1 MISAVRANSPLL
13 ALPGIL
19 GSIFSLAIGL
29 LALLTSLASFG
40 RQAEYGYT
48 ISPGAGG
55 ILFIHL
61 ALAGAAGMAIYLG
74 GRKGAR
80 WLQILLAVTCLF
92 SLLLFAHFREWAGCL
107 FLIIIAAAVYYS
119 CRRAR
124 SSPLLL
130 FSGLIGF
137 MVAQLAITT
146 LPYGWK
152 AWAIPGVLFV
162 LAGLISLLESHLF
175 LLPGMGRGARLAS
188 RLFYAFFLS
197 LIAFAA
203 IALLMQV
210 PHDAGG
216 RISTAAAYGDSP
228 LSIPSESLAGAASD
242 PDDCGCNRSNRS
254 MAVSANASSD
264 PGCCTDLQEDIITP
278 EDVRTFPQGESILF
292 QARSC
297 QKEPCQYLWW
307 SDRDG
312 ILAGNQSFSS
322 GEMTTG
328 WHAVTLAVTDGSGR
342 TSRDSIELGIAPPSA
357 CGDVIPRPRYY
368 PPDTPC
374 RDIWPNGTESCQ
386 EIEVCHPGLDYI
398 VLDAVRCCNG
408 SDSTSPACAWARDH
422 AQGDNKKCRGLYI
435 IRAFGPDAVYM
446 QGYALFKACCSG
458 YPECTRTSWPS
469 LAGTCSFREGFNQNV
484 TNLSCR
490 PEDWGVDAWRSD
502 TNMSE
507 NSAVLGLFPAHAT
520 VNILQTGVCVD
531 YAAALATALR
541 KAGYSSSEVMVAA
554 SLGYDLPLLGDH
566 PGHAYNLVKLP
577 GEDGYHIVDTTGNGE
592 GINPEGLPH
601 YFWFVGNF
609 MNQPVR
615 IRVFDWW
622 IGYCSKISPRGL
634 NDLGSIKAPAKTEI
648 CGCPG

>member
-1 MISAVRANSPLL
+1 MQSTSQVSSPLL
-13 ALPGIL
+13 AIPGVL
-19 GSIFSLAIGL
+19 ASIFSLAIGL
-29 LALLTSLASFG
+29 VALLTSLASFG
-40 RQAEYGYT
+40 RQAEYGYL

-61 ALAGAAGMAIYLG
+61 AIAGMVGMAIYLEQE
-74 GRKGAR
+74 KGAR
-80 WLQILLAVTCLF
+80 CLQISIALVGLP
-92 SLLLFAHFREWAGCL
+92 SLIIFAYFREWLGGI
-107 FLIIIAAAVYYS
+107 FLIAIAAAVYYS
-119 CRRAR
+119 SQRM
-124 SSPLLL
+124 SSAPLLL
-130 FSGLIGF
+130 FSGLVGF
-137 MVAQLAITT
+137 LVAQLAITT

-162 LAGLISLLESHLF
+162 LAGLIVLLNGYLA
-175 LLPGMGRGARLAS
+175 LLPTGRGRGARFGS
-188 RLFYAFFLS
+188 RLLYALFFS
-197 LIAFAA
+197 LVAFGA

-216 RISTAAAYGDSP
+216 RISNA
-228 LSIPSESLAGAASD
+228 
-242 PDDCGCNRSNRS
+242 CGCNGSNLS
-254 MAVSANASSD
+254 ASGTAVSLD
-264 PGCCTDLQEDIITP
+264 PGSSQDLREEIIAP
-278 EDVRTFPQGESILF
+278 EDVRTFPQEESILF
-292 QARSC
+292 QAKAC
-297 QKEPCQYLWW
+297 ENEPCQYLWW

-312 ILAGNQSFSS
+312 ILDSNQSFSRR
-322 GEMTTG
+322 GMTAG
-328 WHAVTLAVTDGSGR
+328 WHSVTLTVTDGSGR
-342 TSRDSIELGIAPPSA
+342 TIRDSIELGVAPPSA
-357 CGDVIPRPRYY
+357 CSDVSPLPRYY
-368 PPDTPC
+368 PVDTPC

-386 EIEVCHPGLDYI
+386 EIEVCHPDLDYI

-408 SDSTSPACAWARDH
+408 TASSPACAWARAH
-422 AQGDNKKCRGLYI
+422 ADGDNKRCRGLYI

-469 LAGTCSFREGFNQNV
+469 LAGTVSFREGFNQNV
-484 TNLSCR
+484 ANLSCR
-490 PEDWGVDAWRSD
+490 QEEWGVSAWRSD

-541 KAGYSSSEVMVAA
+541 KAGYNKSEAMVAA

-577 GEDGYHIVDTTGNGE
+577 GEEGYHIVDTTGNGE

-622 IGYCSKISPRGL
+622 VGYCSKISPYGF
-634 NDLGSIKAPAKTEI
+634 NDLGNMKTPPSSEI

>member
-1 MISAVRANSPLL
+1 MQSTSQVSSPLL
-13 ALPGIL
+13 AIPGVL
-19 GSIFSLAIGL
+19 ASIFSLAIGL
-29 LALLTSLASFG
+29 VALLTSLASFG
-40 RQAEYGYT
+40 RQAEYGYL

-61 ALAGAAGMAIYLG
+61 AIAGMVGMAIYLDQV
-74 GRKGAR
+74 KGAR
-80 WLQILLAVTCLF
+80 WLQISIALVGLP
-92 SLLLFAHFREWAGCL
+92 SLILFAYFREWLGGI
-107 FLIIIAAAVYYS
+107 FLIAIAAAVYYS
-119 CRRAR
+119 SQRM
-124 SSPLLL
+124 SSAPLLL
-130 FSGLIGF
+130 FSGLVGF
-137 MVAQLAITT
+137 LVAQLAITT

-162 LAGLISLLESHLF
+162 LAGLIVLLNGYLA
-175 LLPGMGRGARLAS
+175 LLPTGRGRGARFGS
-188 RLFYAFFLS
+188 RLLYALFFS
-197 LIAFAA
+197 LVAFGA

-216 RISTAAAYGDSP
+216 RISNA
-228 LSIPSESLAGAASD
+228 
-242 PDDCGCNRSNRS
+242 CGCNGSNLS
-254 MAVSANASSD
+254 ASGTAVSLD
-264 PGCCTDLQEDIITP
+264 PGSSQDLREEIIAP
-278 EDVRTFPQGESILF
+278 EDVRTFPQEESILF
-292 QARSC
+292 QAKAC
-297 QKEPCQYLWW
+297 ENEPCQYLWW

-312 ILAGNQSFSS
+312 ILDSNQSFSRR
-322 GEMTTG
+322 GMTAG
-328 WHAVTLAVTDGSGR
+328 WHSVTLTVTDGTGR
-342 TSRDSIELGIAPPSA
+342 TIRDSIELGVAPPSA
-357 CGDVIPRPRYY
+357 CSDVSPLPRYY
-368 PPDTPC
+368 PVDTPC

-386 EIEVCHPGLDYI
+386 EIEVCHPDLDYI

-408 SDSTSPACAWARDH
+408 TASSPACAWARAH
-422 AQGDNKKCRGLYI
+422 ADGDNKRCRGLYI

-469 LAGTCSFREGFNQNV
+469 LAGTVSFREGFNQNV
-484 TNLSCR
+484 ANLSCR
-490 PEDWGVDAWRSD
+490 QEEWGVSAWRSD

-531 YAAALATALR
+531 YAAALTTALR
-541 KAGYSSSEVMVAA
+541 KAGYNKSEAMVAA

-577 GEDGYHIVDTTGNGE
+577 GEEGYHIVDTTGNGE

-622 IGYCSKISPRGL
+622 VGYCSKISPYGF
-634 NDLGSIKAPAKTEI
+634 NDLGSVKAPASAEI

>member
-1 MISAVRANSPLL
+1 MHSTSQVRSPLL
-13 ALPGIL
+13 AIPGVL
-19 GSIFSLAIGL
+19 ASIFSLAIGL
-29 LALLTSLASFG
+29 VALLTSLASFG
-40 RQAEYGYT
+40 RQAEYGSL
-48 ISPGAGG
+48 ISAGAGG

-61 ALAGAAGMAIYLG
+61 AIAGMVGMAIYLEQE
-74 GRKGAR
+74 KGAR
-80 WLQILLAVTCLF
+80 CLQISIALVGLP
-92 SLLLFAHFREWAGCL
+92 SLIIFAYFREWLGGI
-107 FLIIIAAAVYYS
+107 FLIAIAAAVYYS
-119 CRRAR
+119 SQRM
-124 SSPLLL
+124 SSAPLLL
-130 FSGLIGF
+130 FSGLVGF
-137 MVAQLAITT
+137 LVAQLAITT

-162 LAGLISLLESHLF
+162 LAGLIVLLNGYLA
-175 LLPGMGRGARLAS
+175 LLPTGRGRGARFGS
-188 RLFYAFFLS
+188 RLLYALFFS
-197 LIAFAA
+197 LVAFGA

-216 RISTAAAYGDSP
+216 RISNA
-228 LSIPSESLAGAASD
+228 
-242 PDDCGCNRSNRS
+242 CGCNGSNLS
-254 MAVSANASSD
+254 ASGTAVSLD
-264 PGCCTDLQEDIITP
+264 PGSSQDLREEIIAP
-278 EDVRTFPQGESILF
+278 EDVRTFPQEESILF
-292 QARSC
+292 QAKAC
-297 QKEPCQYLWW
+297 ENEPCQYLWW

-312 ILAGNQSFSS
+312 ILDSNQSFSRR
-322 GEMTTG
+322 GMTAG
-328 WHAVTLAVTDGSGR
+328 WHSVTLTVTDGTGR
-342 TSRDSIELGIAPPSA
+342 TIRDSIELGVAPPSA
-357 CGDVIPRPRYY
+357 CSDVSPLPRYY
-368 PPDTPC
+368 PVDTPC

-386 EIEVCHPGLDYI
+386 EIEVCHPDLDYI

-408 SDSTSPACAWARDH
+408 TASSPACAWARAH
-422 AQGDNKKCRGLYI
+422 ADGDNKRCRGLYI

-469 LAGTCSFREGFNQNV
+469 LAGTVSFREGFNQNV
-484 TNLSCR
+484 ANLSCR
-490 PEDWGVDAWRSD
+490 QEEWGVSAWRSD

-531 YAAALATALR
+531 YAAALTTALR
-541 KAGYSSSEVMVAA
+541 KAGYNKSEAMVAA

-577 GEDGYHIVDTTGNGE
+577 GEEGYHIVDTTGNGE

-622 IGYCSKISPRGL
+622 VGYCSKISPYGF
-634 NDLGSIKAPAKTEI
+634 NDLGNMKTPPSSEI

>member
-1 MISAVRANSPLL
+1 MQSTSQVSSPLL
-13 ALPGIL
+13 AIPGVL
-19 GSIFSLAIGL
+19 ASIFSLAIGL
-29 LALLTSLASFG
+29 VALLTSLASFG
-40 RQAEYGYT
+40 RQAEYGYL

-61 ALAGAAGMAIYLG
+61 AIAGMVGMAIYLEQE
-74 GRKGAR
+74 KGAR
-80 WLQILLAVTCLF
+80 CLQISIALVGLP
-92 SLLLFAHFREWAGCL
+92 SLIIFAYFREWLGGI
-107 FLIIIAAAVYYS
+107 FLIAIAAAVYYS
-119 CRRAR
+119 SQRM
-124 SSPLLL
+124 SSAPLLL
-130 FSGLIGF
+130 FSGLVGF
-137 MVAQLAITT
+137 LVAQLAITT

-162 LAGLISLLESHLF
+162 LAGLIVLLNGYLA
-175 LLPGMGRGARLAS
+175 LLPTGRGRGARFGS
-188 RLFYAFFLS
+188 RLLYALFFS
-197 LIAFAA
+197 LVAFGA

-216 RISTAAAYGDSP
+216 RISNA
-228 LSIPSESLAGAASD
+228 
-242 PDDCGCNRSNRS
+242 CGCNGSNLS
-254 MAVSANASSD
+254 ASGTAVSLD
-264 PGCCTDLQEDIITP
+264 PGSSQDLREEIIAP
-278 EDVRTFPQGESILF
+278 EDVRTFPQEESILF
-292 QARSC
+292 QAKAC
-297 QKEPCQYLWW
+297 ENEPCQYLWW

-312 ILAGNQSFSS
+312 ILDSNQSFSRR
-322 GEMTTG
+322 GMTAG
-328 WHAVTLAVTDGSGR
+328 WHSVTLTVTDGTGR
-342 TSRDSIELGIAPPSA
+342 TIRDSIELGVAPPSA
-357 CGDVIPRPRYY
+357 CSDVSPLPRYY
-368 PPDTPC
+368 PVDTPC

-386 EIEVCHPGLDYI
+386 EIEVCHPDLDYI

-408 SDSTSPACAWARDH
+408 TASSPACAWARAH
-422 AQGDNKKCRGLYI
+422 ADGDNKRCRGLYI

-469 LAGTCSFREGFNQNV
+469 LAGTVSFREGFNQNV
-484 TNLSCR
+484 ANLSCR
-490 PEDWGVDAWRSD
+490 QEEWGVSAWRSD

-531 YAAALATALR
+531 YAAALTTALR
-541 KAGYSSSEVMVAA
+541 KAGYNKSEAMVAA

-577 GEDGYHIVDTTGNGE
+577 GEEGYHIVDTTGNGE

-622 IGYCSKISPRGL
+622 VGYCSKISPYGF
-634 NDLGSIKAPAKTEI
+634 NDLGSVKAPASAEI

>member
-1 MISAVRANSPLL
+1 MQSTSQVSSPLL
-13 ALPGIL
+13 AIPGVL
-19 GSIFSLAIGL
+19 ASIFSLAIGL
-29 LALLTSLASFG
+29 VALLTSLASFG
-40 RQAEYGYT
+40 RQAEYGYL

-61 ALAGAAGMAIYLG
+61 AIAGMVGMAIYLEQE
-74 GRKGAR
+74 KGAR
-80 WLQILLAVTCLF
+80 CLQISIALVGLP
-92 SLLLFAHFREWAGCL
+92 SLIIFAYFREWLGGI
-107 FLIIIAAAVYYS
+107 FLIAIAAAVYYS
-119 CRRAR
+119 SQRM
-124 SSPLLL
+124 SSAPLLL
-130 FSGLIGF
+130 FSGLVGF
-137 MVAQLAITT
+137 LVAQLAITT

-162 LAGLISLLESHLF
+162 LAGLIVLLNGYLA
-175 LLPGMGRGARLAS
+175 LLPTGRGRGARFGS
-188 RLFYAFFLS
+188 RLLYALFFS
-197 LIAFAA
+197 LVAFGA

-216 RISTAAAYGDSP
+216 RISNA
-228 LSIPSESLAGAASD
+228 
-242 PDDCGCNRSNRS
+242 CGCNGSNLS
-254 MAVSANASSD
+254 ASGTAVSLD
-264 PGCCTDLQEDIITP
+264 PGSSQDLREEIIAP
-278 EDVRTFPQGESILF
+278 EDVRTFPQEESILF
-292 QARSC
+292 QAKAC
-297 QKEPCQYLWW
+297 ENEPCQYLWW

-312 ILAGNQSFSS
+312 ILDSNQSFSRR
-322 GEMTTG
+322 GMTAG
-328 WHAVTLAVTDGSGR
+328 WHSVTLTVTDGTGR
-342 TSRDSIELGIAPPSA
+342 TIRDSIELGVAPPSA
-357 CGDVIPRPRYY
+357 CSDVSPLPRYY
-368 PPDTPC
+368 PVDTPC

-386 EIEVCHPGLDYI
+386 EIEVCHPDLDYI

-408 SDSTSPACAWARDH
+408 TASSPACAWARAH
-422 AQGDNKKCRGLYI
+422 ADGDNKRCRGLYI

-469 LAGTCSFREGFNQNV
+469 LAGTVSFREGFNQNV
-484 TNLSCR
+484 ANLSCR
-490 PEDWGVDAWRSD
+490 QEEWGVSAWRSD

-541 KAGYSSSEVMVAA
+541 KAGYNKSEAMVAA

-577 GEDGYHIVDTTGNGE
+577 GEEGYHIVDTTGNGE

-622 IGYCSKISPRGL
+622 VGYCSKISPYGF
-634 NDLGSIKAPAKTEI
+634 NDLGSVKAPASAEI

>member
-1 MISAVRANSPLL
+1 MQSTSQVSSPLL
-13 ALPGIL
+13 AIPGVL
-19 GSIFSLAIGL
+19 ASIFSLAIGL
-29 LALLTSLASFG
+29 VALLTSLASFG
-40 RQAEYGYT
+40 RQAEYGYL

-61 ALAGAAGMAIYLG
+61 AIAGMVGMAIYLEQE
-74 GRKGAR
+74 KGAR
-80 WLQILLAVTCLF
+80 WLQISIALVGLP
-92 SLLLFAHFREWAGCL
+92 SLIIFAYFREWLGGI
-107 FLIIIAAAVYYS
+107 FLIAIAAAVYYS
-119 CRRAR
+119 SQRM
-124 SSPLLL
+124 SSAPLLL
-130 FSGLIGF
+130 FSGLVGF
-137 MVAQLAITT
+137 LVAQLAITT

-162 LAGLISLLESHLF
+162 LAGLIVLLNGYLA
-175 LLPGMGRGARLAS
+175 LLPTGRGRGARFGS
-188 RLFYAFFLS
+188 RLLYALFFS
-197 LIAFAA
+197 LVAFGA

-216 RISTAAAYGDSP
+216 RISNA
-228 LSIPSESLAGAASD
+228 
-242 PDDCGCNRSNRS
+242 CGCNGSNLS
-254 MAVSANASSD
+254 ASGTAVSLD
-264 PGCCTDLQEDIITP
+264 PGSSQDLREEIIAP

-292 QARSC
+292 QAKAC
-297 QKEPCQYLWW
+297 ENEPCQYLWW

-312 ILAGNQSFSS
+312 ILDSNQSFSRR
-322 GEMTTG
+322 GMTAG
-328 WHAVTLAVTDGSGR
+328 WHSVTLTVTDGTGR
-342 TSRDSIELGIAPPSA
+342 TIRDSIELGVAPPSA
-357 CGDVIPRPRYY
+357 CSDVSPLPRYY
-368 PPDTPC
+368 PVDTPC

-386 EIEVCHPGLDYI
+386 EIEVCHPDLDYI

-408 SDSTSPACAWARDH
+408 TASSPACAWARAH
-422 AQGDNKKCRGLYI
+422 ADGDNKRCRGLYI

-469 LAGTCSFREGFNQNV
+469 LAGTVSFREGFNQNV
-484 TNLSCR
+484 ANLSCR
-490 PEDWGVDAWRSD
+490 QEEWGVSAWRSD

-531 YAAALATALR
+531 YAAALTTALR
-541 KAGYSSSEVMVAA
+541 KAGYNKSEAMVAA

-577 GEDGYHIVDTTGNGE
+577 GEEGYHIVDTTGNGE

-622 IGYCSKISPRGL
+622 VGYCSKISPYGF
-634 NDLGSIKAPAKTEI
+634 NDLGSVKAPASAEI

>member
-1 MISAVRANSPLL
+1 MHSTSQVSSPLL
-13 ALPGIL
+13 AIPGVL
-19 GSIFSLAIGL
+19 ASIFSLAIGL
-29 LALLTSLASFG
+29 VALLTSLASFG
-40 RQAEYGYT
+40 RQAEYGYL

-61 ALAGAAGMAIYLG
+61 AIAGMVGMAIYLEQE
-74 GRKGAR
+74 KGAR
-80 WLQILLAVTCLF
+80 CLQISIALVGLP
-92 SLLLFAHFREWAGCL
+92 SLIIFAYFREWLGGI
-107 FLIIIAAAVYYS
+107 FLIAIAAAVYHS
-119 CRRAR
+119 SRRM
-124 SSPLLL
+124 SSAPLLL
-130 FSGLIGF
+130 FSGLVGF
-137 MVAQLAITT
+137 LVAQLAITT

-162 LAGLISLLESHLF
+162 LAGLIVLLNGYLA
-175 LLPGMGRGARLAS
+175 LLPTGRGRGARFGS
-188 RLFYAFFLS
+188 RLLYALFFS
-197 LIAFAA
+197 LVAFGA

-216 RISTAAAYGDSP
+216 RISNA
-228 LSIPSESLAGAASD
+228 
-242 PDDCGCNRSNRS
+242 CGCNGSNLS
-254 MAVSANASSD
+254 ASGTAVSLD
-264 PGCCTDLQEDIITP
+264 PGSSQDLREEIIAP

-292 QARSC
+292 QAKAC
-297 QKEPCQYLWW
+297 ENEPCQYLWW

-312 ILAGNQSFSS
+312 ILDSNQSFSRR
-322 GEMTTG
+322 GMTAG
-328 WHAVTLAVTDGSGR
+328 WHSVTLTVTDGSGCA
-342 TSRDSIELGIAPPSA
+342 SRDSIELGVAPPSA
-357 CGDVIPRPRYY
+357 CSDVSPLPRYY
-368 PPDTPC
+368 PVDTPC

-386 EIEVCHPGLDYI
+386 EIEVCHPDLDYI

-408 SDSTSPACAWARDH
+408 TASSPACAWARAH
-422 AQGDNKKCRGLYI
+422 ADGDNKRCRGLYI

-469 LAGTCSFREGFNQNV
+469 LAGTVSFREGFNQNV
-484 TNLSCR
+484 ANLSCR
-490 PEDWGVDAWRSD
+490 QEEWGVSAWRSD

-531 YAAALATALR
+531 YAAALTTALR
-541 KAGYSSSEVMVAA
+541 KAGYNKSEAMVAA

-577 GEDGYHIVDTTGNGE
+577 GEEGYHIVDTTGNGE

-622 IGYCSKISPRGL
+622 VGYCSKISPYGF
-634 NDLGSIKAPAKTEI
+634 NDLGSVKAPASAEI

>member
-1 MISAVRANSPLL
+1 MHSTSQVRSPLL
-13 ALPGIL
+13 AIPGVL
-19 GSIFSLAIGL
+19 ASIFSLAIGL
-29 LALLTSLASFG
+29 VALLTSLASFG
-40 RQAEYGYT
+40 RQAEYGYL

-61 ALAGAAGMAIYLG
+61 AIAGMVGMAIYLDQK
-74 GRKGAR
+74 KGAR
-80 WLQILLAVTCLF
+80 WLQISIALVGLP
-92 SLLLFAHFREWAGCL
+92 SLILFAYFREWLGGI
-107 FLIIIAAAVYYS
+107 FLIAIAAAVYHS
-119 CRRAR
+119 SRRM
-124 SSPLLL
+124 SSAPLFL
-130 FSGLIGF
+130 FSGLVGF
-137 MVAQLAITT
+137 LVAQLAITT

-162 LAGLISLLESHLF
+162 LAGLIVLLNGYLAF
-175 LLPGMGRGARLAS
+175 LPTGRGRGARFGS
-188 RLFYAFFLS
+188 RLLYALFFS
-197 LIAFAA
+197 LVAFGA

-216 RISTAAAYGDSP
+216 RISNEY
-228 LSIPSESLAGAASD
+228 
-242 PDDCGCNRSNRS
+242 GCNCSNRS
-254 MAVSANASSD
+254 ASGTTAPLD
-264 PGCCTDLQEDIITP
+264 PGSSGDLREEIIAP
-278 EDVRTFPQGESILF
+278 EDVRTFPQEESILF
-292 QARSC
+292 QAKAC
-297 QKEPCQYLWW
+297 ENEPCQYLWW

-312 ILAGNQSFSS
+312 ILDSNQSFSRR
-322 GEMTTG
+322 GMTAG
-328 WHAVTLAVTDGSGR
+328 WHSVTLTVTDGTGR
-342 TSRDSIELGIAPPSA
+342 TIRDSIELGVAPPSA
-357 CGDVIPRPRYY
+357 CSDVSPLPRYY
-368 PPDTPC
+368 PVDTPC
-374 RDIWPNGTESCQ
+374 QGTWPNDTESCQ
-386 EIEVCHPGLDYI
+386 QIEVCHPGLDYI

-408 SDSTSPACAWARDH
+408 TASSPACAWARAH
-422 AQGDNKKCRGLYI
+422 ADGDNKRCRGLYI

-469 LAGTCSFREGFNQNV
+469 LAGTVSFREGFNQNV
-484 TNLSCR
+484 ANLSCR
-490 PEDWGVDAWRSD
+490 QEEWGVSAWRSD

-531 YAAALATALR
+531 YAAALTTALR
-541 KAGYSSSEVMVAA
+541 KAGYNKSEAMVAA

-577 GEDGYHIVDTTGNGE
+577 GEEGYHIVDTTGNGE

-622 IGYCSKISPRGL
+622 VGYCSKISPYGF
-634 NDLGSIKAPAKTEI
+634 NDLGNMKTPPSSEI

>member
-1 MISAVRANSPLL
+1 MQSTSQVSSPLL
-13 ALPGIL
+13 AIPGVL
-19 GSIFSLAIGL
+19 ASIFSLAIGL
-29 LALLTSLASFG
+29 VALLTSLASFG
-40 RQAEYGYT
+40 RQAEYGYL
-48 ISPGAGG
+48 ISAGAGG

-61 ALAGAAGMAIYLG
+61 AIAGMVGMAIYLEQE
-74 GRKGAR
+74 KGAR
-80 WLQILLAVTCLF
+80 WLQISIALVGLP
-92 SLLLFAHFREWAGCL
+92 SLIIFAYFREWLGGI
-107 FLIIIAAAVYYS
+107 FLIAIAAAVYYS
-119 CRRAR
+119 SQRM
-124 SSPLLL
+124 SSAPLLL
-130 FSGLIGF
+130 FSGLVGF
-137 MVAQLAITT
+137 LVAQLAITT

-162 LAGLISLLESHLF
+162 LAGLIVLLNGYLA
-175 LLPGMGRGARLAS
+175 LLPTGRGRGARFGS
-188 RLFYAFFLS
+188 RLLYALFFS
-197 LIAFAA
+197 LVAFGA

-216 RISTAAAYGDSP
+216 RISNA
-228 LSIPSESLAGAASD
+228 
-242 PDDCGCNRSNRS
+242 CGCNGSNLS
-254 MAVSANASSD
+254 ASGTAVSLD
-264 PGCCTDLQEDIITP
+264 PGSSQDLREEIIAP

-292 QARSC
+292 QAKAC
-297 QKEPCQYLWW
+297 ENEPCQYLWW

-312 ILAGNQSFSS
+312 ILASNQSFSRR
-322 GEMTTG
+322 GMTAG
-328 WHAVTLAVTDGSGR
+328 WHSVTLTVTDGTGR
-342 TSRDSIELGIAPPSA
+342 TIRDSIELGVAPPSA
-357 CGDVIPRPRYY
+357 CSDVSPLPRYY
-368 PPDTPC
+368 PVDTPC

-386 EIEVCHPGLDYI
+386 EIEVCHPDLDYI

-408 SDSTSPACAWARDH
+408 TASSPACAWARAH
-422 AQGDNKKCRGLYI
+422 ADGDNKRCRGLYI

-469 LAGTCSFREGFNQNV
+469 LAGTVSFREGFNQNV
-484 TNLSCR
+484 ANLSCR
-490 PEDWGVDAWRSD
+490 QEEWGVSAWRSD

-531 YAAALATALR
+531 YAAALTTALR
-541 KAGYSSSEVMVAA
+541 KAGYNKSEAMVAA

-577 GEDGYHIVDTTGNGE
+577 GEEGYHIVDTTGNGE

-622 IGYCSKISPRGL
+622 VGYCSKISPYGF
-634 NDLGSIKAPAKTEI
+634 NDLGSVKAPASAEI

>member
-1 MISAVRANSPLL
+1 MQSTSRVSSPLL
-13 ALPGIL
+13 AIPGVL
-19 GSIFSLAIGL
+19 ASIFSLAIGL
-29 LALLTSLASFG
+29 VALLTSLASFG
-40 RQAEYGYT
+40 RQAEYGYL

-61 ALAGAAGMAIYLG
+61 AIAGMVGMAIYLEQE
-74 GRKGAR
+74 KGAR
-80 WLQILLAVTCLF
+80 WLQISIALVGLP
-92 SLLLFAHFREWAGCL
+92 SLIIFAYFREWLGGI
-107 FLIIIAAAVYYS
+107 FLIAIAAAVYHS
-119 CRRAR
+119 SRRM
-124 SSPLLL
+124 SSAPLFL
-130 FSGLIGF
+130 FSGLVGF
-137 MVAQLAITT
+137 LVAQLAITT

-162 LAGLISLLESHLF
+162 LAGLIVLLNGYLA
-175 LLPGMGRGARLAS
+175 LLPTGRGRGARFGS
-188 RLFYAFFLS
+188 RLLYALFFS
-197 LIAFAA
+197 LVAFGA

-216 RISTAAAYGDSP
+216 RISNA
-228 LSIPSESLAGAASD
+228 
-242 PDDCGCNRSNRS
+242 CGCNGSNLS
-254 MAVSANASSD
+254 ASGTAVSLD
-264 PGCCTDLQEDIITP
+264 PGSSQDLREEIIAP

-292 QARSC
+292 QAKAC
-297 QKEPCQYLWW
+297 ENEPCQYLWW

-312 ILAGNQSFSS
+312 ILDSNQSFSRR
-322 GEMTTG
+322 GMTAG
-328 WHAVTLAVTDGSGR
+328 WHSVTLTVTDGSGCA
-342 TSRDSIELGIAPPSA
+342 SRDSIELGVAPPSA
-357 CGDVIPRPRYY
+357 CSDVSPLPRYY
-368 PPDTPC
+368 PVDTPC

-386 EIEVCHPGLDYI
+386 EIEVCHPDLDYI

-408 SDSTSPACAWARDH
+408 TASSPACAWARAH
-422 AQGDNKKCRGLYI
+422 ADGDNKRCRGLYI

-469 LAGTCSFREGFNQNV
+469 LAGTVSFREGFNQNV
-484 TNLSCR
+484 ANLSCR
-490 PEDWGVDAWRSD
+490 QEEWGVSAWRSD

-531 YAAALATALR
+531 YAAALTTALR
-541 KAGYSSSEVMVAA
+541 KAGYNKSEAMVAA

-577 GEDGYHIVDTTGNGE
+577 GEEGYHIVDTTGNGE

-622 IGYCSKISPRGL
+622 VGYCSKISPYGF
-634 NDLGSIKAPAKTEI
+634 NDLGSVKAPASAEI

>member
-1 MISAVRANSPLL
+1 MHSTSQVSSPLL
-13 ALPGIL
+13 AIPGVL
-19 GSIFSLAIGL
+19 ASIFSLAIGL
-29 LALLTSLASFG
+29 VALLTSLASFG
-40 RQAEYGYT
+40 RQAEYGYL

-61 ALAGAAGMAIYLG
+61 AIAGMVGMAIYLEQD
-74 GRKGAR
+74 KWAR
-80 WLQILLAVTCLF
+80 WLQISIALAGLP
-92 SLLLFAHFREWAGCL
+92 SIILFAYFREWAGCI
-107 FLIIIAAAVYYS
+107 FLVAIAAAVYYS
-119 CRRAR
+119 SRRM
-124 SSPLLL
+124 SSAPLLL
-130 FSGLIGF
+130 FSGLVGF
-137 MVAQLAITT
+137 LVAQLAITT

-162 LAGLISLLESHLF
+162 LAGLIVLLNGYLA
-175 LLPGMGRGARLAS
+175 LLPTGRGRGARFGS
-188 RLFYAFFLS
+188 RLLYALFFS
-197 LIAFAA
+197 LVAFGA

-216 RISTAAAYGDSP
+216 RISNV
-228 LSIPSESLAGAASD
+228 
-242 PDDCGCNRSNRS
+242 CGCNCSNRS
-254 MAVSANASSD
+254 ASGTAESLD
-264 PGCCTDLQEDIITP
+264 TGSWGDLREEIITP

-292 QARSC
+292 QAQAC
-297 QKEPCQYLWW
+297 EKEPCQYLWW

-312 ILAGNQSFSS
+312 ILASNRSFSS
-322 GEMTTG
+322 SGMTAG
-328 WHAVTLAVTDGSGR
+328 WHSVTLTVTDGSGCA
-342 TSRDSIELGIAPPSA
+342 SRDSIELGVAPPSA
-357 CGDVIPRPRYY
+357 CSDVSPLPRYY
-368 PPDTPC
+368 PVDTPC
-374 RDIWPNGTESCQ
+374 QGTWPNDTESCQ
-386 EIEVCHPGLDYI
+386 QIEVCHPGLDYI

-408 SDSTSPACAWARDH
+408 TASSPACAWAR
-422 AQGDNKKCRGLYI
+422 AQSDGDNKRCRGLYI

-469 LAGTCSFREGFNQNV
+469 LAGTVSFREGFNQNV
-484 TNLSCR
+484 ANLSCR
-490 PEDWGVDAWRSD
+490 PEEWGVSAWRSD

-541 KAGYSSSEVMVAA
+541 KAGYSKSEAMVAA

-577 GEDGYHIVDTTGNGE
+577 GEERYHIVDTTGNGE
-592 GINPEGLPH
+592 GINLEGLPH

-622 IGYCSKISPRGL
+622 VGYCSKISPYGF
-634 NDLGSIKAPAKTEI
+634 NDLGSLKAPASAEI

>member
-1 MISAVRANSPLL
+1 MHSTSQVRSPLL
-13 ALPGIL
+13 AIPGVL
-19 GSIFSLAIGL
+19 ASIFSLAIGL
-29 LALLTSLASFG
+29 VALLTSLASFG
-40 RQAEYGYT
+40 RQAEYGYL

-61 ALAGAAGMAIYLG
+61 AIAGMVGMAIYLEQE
-74 GRKGAR
+74 KGAR
-80 WLQILLAVTCLF
+80 WLQISIALVGLP
-92 SLLLFAHFREWAGCL
+92 SLIIFAYFREWLGGI
-107 FLIIIAAAVYYS
+107 FLIAIAAAVYYS
-119 CRRAR
+119 SQRM
-124 SSPLLL
+124 SSAPLLL
-130 FSGLIGF
+130 FSGLVGF
-137 MVAQLAITT
+137 LVAQLAITT

-162 LAGLISLLESHLF
+162 LAGLIVLLNGYLA
-175 LLPGMGRGARLAS
+175 LLPTGRGRGARFGS
-188 RLFYAFFLS
+188 RLLYALFFS
-197 LIAFAA
+197 LVAFGA

-216 RISTAAAYGDSP
+216 RISNA
-228 LSIPSESLAGAASD
+228 
-242 PDDCGCNRSNRS
+242 CGCNGSNLS
-254 MAVSANASSD
+254 ASGTAVSLD
-264 PGCCTDLQEDIITP
+264 PGSSQDLREEIIAP
-278 EDVRTFPQGESILF
+278 EDVRTFPQEESILF
-292 QARSC
+292 QAKAC
-297 QKEPCQYLWW
+297 ENEPCQYLWW

-312 ILAGNQSFSS
+312 ILDSNQSFSRR
-322 GEMTTG
+322 GMTAG
-328 WHAVTLAVTDGSGR
+328 WHSVTLTVTDGTGR
-342 TSRDSIELGIAPPSA
+342 TIRDSIELGVAPPSA
-357 CGDVIPRPRYY
+357 CSDVSPLPRYY
-368 PPDTPC
+368 PVDTPC

-386 EIEVCHPGLDYI
+386 EIEVCHPDLDYI

-408 SDSTSPACAWARDH
+408 TASSPACAWARAH
-422 AQGDNKKCRGLYI
+422 ADGDNKRCRGLYI

-469 LAGTCSFREGFNQNV
+469 LAGTVSFREGFNQNV
-484 TNLSCR
+484 ANLSCR
-490 PEDWGVDAWRSD
+490 QEEWGVSAWRSD

-531 YAAALATALR
+531 YAAALTTALR
-541 KAGYSSSEVMVAA
+541 KAGYNKSEAMVAA

-577 GEDGYHIVDTTGNGE
+577 GEEGYHIVDTTGNGE

-622 IGYCSKISPRGL
+622 VGYCSKISPYGF
-634 NDLGSIKAPAKTEI
+634 NDLGNMKTPPSSEI

>member
-1 MISAVRANSPLL
+1 MHSTSQVRSPLL
-13 ALPGIL
+13 AIPGVL
-19 GSIFSLAIGL
+19 ASIFSLAIGL
-29 LALLTSLASFG
+29 VALLTSLASFG
-40 RQAEYGYT
+40 RQAEYGSL
-48 ISPGAGG
+48 ISAGAGG

-61 ALAGAAGMAIYLG
+61 AIAGMVGMAIYLDQV
-74 GRKGAR
+74 KGAR
-80 WLQILLAVTCLF
+80 WLQISIALVGLP
-92 SLLLFAHFREWAGCL
+92 SLILFAYFREWLGGI
-107 FLIIIAAAVYYS
+107 FLIAIAAAVYHS
-119 CRRAR
+119 SRRM
-124 SSPLLL
+124 SSAPLFL
-130 FSGLIGF
+130 FSGLVGF
-137 MVAQLAITT
+137 LVAQLAITT

-162 LAGLISLLESHLF
+162 LAGLIVLLNGYLA
-175 LLPGMGRGARLAS
+175 LLPTGRGRGARFGS
-188 RLFYAFFLS
+188 RLLYALFFS
-197 LIAFAA
+197 LVAFGA

-216 RISTAAAYGDSP
+216 RISNEY
-228 LSIPSESLAGAASD
+228 
-242 PDDCGCNRSNRS
+242 GCNCSNRS
-254 MAVSANASSD
+254 ASGTTAPLD
-264 PGCCTDLQEDIITP
+264 PGSSGDLREEIIAP

-292 QARSC
+292 QARDC
-297 QKEPCQYLWW
+297 ENEPCQYLWW

-312 ILAGNQSFSS
+312 ILDSNQSFSRR
-322 GEMTTG
+322 GMTAG
-328 WHAVTLAVTDGSGR
+328 WHSVTLTVTDGTGR
-342 TSRDSIELGIAPPSA
+342 TIRDSIELGVAPPSA
-357 CGDVIPRPRYY
+357 CSDVSPLPRYY
-368 PPDTPC
+368 PVDTPC

-386 EIEVCHPGLDYI
+386 EIEVCHPDLDYI

-408 SDSTSPACAWARDH
+408 TASSPACAWARAH
-422 AQGDNKKCRGLYI
+422 ADGDNKRCRGLYI

-469 LAGTCSFREGFNQNV
+469 LAGTVSFREGFNQNV
-484 TNLSCR
+484 ANLSCR
-490 PEDWGVDAWRSD
+490 QEEWGVSAWRSD

-531 YAAALATALR
+531 YAAALTTALR
-541 KAGYSSSEVMVAA
+541 KAGYNKSEAMVAA

-577 GEDGYHIVDTTGNGE
+577 GEEGYHIVDTTGNGE

-622 IGYCSKISPRGL
+622 VGYCSKISPYGF
-634 NDLGSIKAPAKTEI
+634 NDLGNMKTPPSSEI

>member
-1 MISAVRANSPLL
+1 MHSTSQVRSPLL
-13 ALPGIL
+13 AIPGVL
-19 GSIFSLAIGL
+19 ASIFSLAIGL
-29 LALLTSLASFG
+29 VALLTSLASFG
-40 RQAEYGYT
+40 RQAEYGYL

-61 ALAGAAGMAIYLG
+61 AIAGMVGMAIYLDQD
-74 GRKGAR
+74 KWAR
-80 WLQILLAVTCLF
+80 WLQISIALVGLP
-92 SLLLFAHFREWAGCL
+92 SLILFAYFREWLGGI
-107 FLIIIAAAVYYS
+107 FLIAIAAAVYHS
-119 CRRAR
+119 SRRM
-124 SSPLLL
+124 SSAPLLL
-130 FSGLIGF
+130 FSGLVGF
-137 MVAQLAITT
+137 LVAQLAITT

-162 LAGLISLLESHLF
+162 LAGLIVLLNGYLA
-175 LLPGMGRGARLAS
+175 LLPTGRGRGARFGS
-188 RLFYAFFLS
+188 RLLYALFFS
-197 LIAFAA
+197 LVAFGA

-216 RISTAAAYGDSP
+216 RISNEY
-228 LSIPSESLAGAASD
+228 
-242 PDDCGCNRSNRS
+242 GCNCSNRS
-254 MAVSANASSD
+254 ASGTTAPLD
-264 PGCCTDLQEDIITP
+264 PGSSGDLREEIIAP

-292 QARSC
+292 QARDC
-297 QKEPCQYLWW
+297 ENEPCQYLWW

-312 ILAGNQSFSS
+312 ILDSNQSFSRR
-322 GEMTTG
+322 GMTAG
-328 WHAVTLAVTDGSGR
+328 WHSVTLTVTDGSGCA
-342 TSRDSIELGIAPPSA
+342 SRDSIELGVAPPSA
-357 CGDVIPRPRYY
+357 CSDVSPLPRYY
-368 PPDTPC
+368 PVDTPC

-386 EIEVCHPGLDYI
+386 EIEVCHPDLDYI

-408 SDSTSPACAWARDH
+408 TASSPACAWARAH
-422 AQGDNKKCRGLYI
+422 ADGDNKRCRGLYI

-469 LAGTCSFREGFNQNV
+469 LAGTVSFREGFNQNV
-484 TNLSCR
+484 ANLSCR
-490 PEDWGVDAWRSD
+490 QEEWGVSAWRSD

-531 YAAALATALR
+531 YAAALTTALR
-541 KAGYSSSEVMVAA
+541 KAGYNKSEAMVAA

-577 GEDGYHIVDTTGNGE
+577 GEEGYHIVDTTGNGE

-622 IGYCSKISPRGL
+622 VGYCSKISPYGF
-634 NDLGSIKAPAKTEI
+634 NDLGNMKTPPSSEI

>member
-1 MISAVRANSPLL
+1 MQSTSRVSSPLL
-13 ALPGIL
+13 AIPGVL
-19 GSIFSLAIGL
+19 ASIFSLAIGL
-29 LALLTSLASFG
+29 VALLTSLASFG
-40 RQAEYGYT
+40 RQAEYGYL

-61 ALAGAAGMAIYLG
+61 AIAGMVGMAIYLEQE
-74 GRKGAR
+74 KGAR
-80 WLQILLAVTCLF
+80 CLQISIALVGLP
-92 SLLLFAHFREWAGCL
+92 SLIIFAYFREWLGGI
-107 FLIIIAAAVYYS
+107 FLIAIAAAVYYS
-119 CRRAR
+119 SQRM
-124 SSPLLL
+124 SSAPLLL
-130 FSGLIGF
+130 FSGLVGF
-137 MVAQLAITT
+137 LVAQLAITT

-162 LAGLISLLESHLF
+162 LAGLIVLLNGYLA
-175 LLPGMGRGARLAS
+175 LLPTGRGRGARFGS
-188 RLFYAFFLS
+188 RLLYALFFS
-197 LIAFAA
+197 LVAFGA

-216 RISTAAAYGDSP
+216 RISNA
-228 LSIPSESLAGAASD
+228 
-242 PDDCGCNRSNRS
+242 CGCNGSNLS
-254 MAVSANASSD
+254 ASGTAVSLD
-264 PGCCTDLQEDIITP
+264 PGSSQDLREEIIAP
-278 EDVRTFPQGESILF
+278 EDVRTFPQEESILF
-292 QARSC
+292 QAKAC
-297 QKEPCQYLWW
+297 ENEPCQYLWW

-312 ILAGNQSFSS
+312 ILDSNQSFSRR
-322 GEMTTG
+322 GMTAG
-328 WHAVTLAVTDGSGR
+328 WHSVTLTVTDGTGR
-342 TSRDSIELGIAPPSA
+342 TIRDSIELGVAPPSA
-357 CGDVIPRPRYY
+357 CSDVSPLPRYY
-368 PPDTPC
+368 PVDTPC

-386 EIEVCHPGLDYI
+386 EIEVCHPDLDYI

-408 SDSTSPACAWARDH
+408 TASSPACAWARAH
-422 AQGDNKKCRGLYI
+422 ADGDNKRCRGLYI

-469 LAGTCSFREGFNQNV
+469 LAGTVSFREGFNQNV
-484 TNLSCR
+484 ANLSCR
-490 PEDWGVDAWRSD
+490 QEEWGVSAWRSD

-531 YAAALATALR
+531 YAAALTTALR
-541 KAGYSSSEVMVAA
+541 KAGYNKSEAMVAA

-577 GEDGYHIVDTTGNGE
+577 GEEGYHIVDTTGNGE

-622 IGYCSKISPRGL
+622 VGYCSKISPYGF
-634 NDLGSIKAPAKTEI
+634 NDLGSVKAPASAEI

>member
-1 MISAVRANSPLL
+1 MHSTSQVRSPLL
-13 ALPGIL
+13 AIPGVL
-19 GSIFSLAIGL
+19 ASIFSLAIGL
-29 LALLTSLASFG
+29 VALLTSLASFG
-40 RQAEYGYT
+40 RQAEYGYL

-61 ALAGAAGMAIYLG
+61 ALAGMVGMAIYLEQEN
-74 GRKGAR
+74 GAR
-80 WLQILLAVTCLF
+80 WLQISIALAGLL
-92 SLLLFAHFREWAGCL
+92 SLILFAYFREWAGCI
-107 FLIIIAAAVYYS
+107 FLIAITAAVYYS
-119 CRRAR
+119 SRRM
-124 SSPLLL
+124 SSAPLLL
-130 FSGLIGF
+130 FSGLVGF
-137 MVAQLAITT
+137 LIAQLAITT

-152 AWAIPGVLFV
+152 AWAISGVLFV
-162 LAGLISLLESHLF
+162 LSGLIVLLNGYLA
-175 LLPGMGRGARLAS
+175 LLPTVRGRGASFGGRLLCAIFFS
-188 RLFYAFFLS
+188 LVAFG
-197 LIAFAA
+197 A

-216 RISTAAAYGDSP
+216 RIADATAYGISP
-228 LSIPSESLAGAASD
+228 YSSPSEIPTGAVNA
-242 PDDCGCNRSNRS
+242 PEECGCNRSNS
-254 MAVSANASSD
+254 SASGTAASRDTGSWGD
-264 PGCCTDLQEDIITP
+264 HREEIIKP

-292 QARSC
+292 QAQAC
-297 QKEPCQYLWW
+297 DNEPCQYLWW

-312 ILAGNQSFSS
+312 ILASNQSFSS
-322 GEMTTG
+322 MGMTAG
-328 WHAVTLAVTDGSGR
+328 WHSVTLTVTDSAGR
-342 TSRDSIELGIAPPSA
+342 TIRDSIELGVAPPSA
-357 CGDVIPRPRYY
+357 CSDVSPLPRYY
-368 PPDTPC
+368 PVDTPC

-386 EIEVCHPGLDYI
+386 EIEVCHPGLDFI

-408 SDSTSPACAWARDH
+408 TDSSPACSWARAH
-422 AQGDNKKCRGLYI
+422 ADGDNKRCRGLYI

-469 LAGTCSFREGFNQNV
+469 LAGTASFREGFNQNV

-490 PEDWGVDAWRSD
+490 PEEWGVSAWRSD
-502 TNMSE
+502 TDMIQ

-531 YAAALATALR
+531 YAAALTTALR
-541 KAGYSSSEVMVAA
+541 KAGYSKTEAMVAA

-577 GEDGYHIVDTTGNGE
+577 GEEGYHIVDTTGNGE

-622 IGYCSKISPRGL
+622 VGYCSKISPYGF
-634 NDLGSIKAPAKTEI
+634 NDLGSVKAPASAEI

>member
-1 MISAVRANSPLL
+1 MHSTSQVRSPLL
-13 ALPGIL
+13 AIPGVL
-19 GSIFSLAIGL
+19 ASIFSLAIGL
-29 LALLTSLASFG
+29 VALLTSLASFG
-40 RQAEYGYT
+40 RQAEYGYL

-61 ALAGAAGMAIYLG
+61 AIAGMVGMAIYLDQV
-74 GRKGAR
+74 KGAR
-80 WLQILLAVTCLF
+80 WLQISIALVGLP
-92 SLLLFAHFREWAGCL
+92 SLILFAYFREWLGGI
-107 FLIIIAAAVYYS
+107 FLIAIAAAVYYS
-119 CRRAR
+119 SQRM
-124 SSPLLL
+124 SSAPLLL
-130 FSGLIGF
+130 FSGLVGF
-137 MVAQLAITT
+137 LVAQLAITT

-162 LAGLISLLESHLF
+162 LAGLIVLLNGYLA
-175 LLPGMGRGARLAS
+175 LLPTGRGRGARFGS
-188 RLFYAFFLS
+188 RLLYALFFS
-197 LIAFAA
+197 LVAFGA

-216 RISTAAAYGDSP
+216 RISNA
-228 LSIPSESLAGAASD
+228 
-242 PDDCGCNRSNRS
+242 CGCNGSNLS
-254 MAVSANASSD
+254 ASGTAVSLD
-264 PGCCTDLQEDIITP
+264 PGSSQDLREEIIAP
-278 EDVRTFPQGESILF
+278 EDVRTFPQEESILF
-292 QARSC
+292 QAKAC
-297 QKEPCQYLWW
+297 ENEPCQYLWW

-312 ILAGNQSFSS
+312 ILDSNQSFSRR
-322 GEMTTG
+322 GMTAG
-328 WHAVTLAVTDGSGR
+328 WHSVTLTVTDGTGR
-342 TSRDSIELGIAPPSA
+342 TIRDSIELGVAPPSA
-357 CGDVIPRPRYY
+357 CSDVSPLPRYY
-368 PPDTPC
+368 PVDTPC

-386 EIEVCHPGLDYI
+386 EIEVCHPDLDYI

-408 SDSTSPACAWARDH
+408 TASSPACAWARAH
-422 AQGDNKKCRGLYI
+422 ADGDNKRCRGLYI

-469 LAGTCSFREGFNQNV
+469 LAGTVSFREGFNQNV
-484 TNLSCR
+484 ANLSCR
-490 PEDWGVDAWRSD
+490 QEEWGVSAWRSD

-531 YAAALATALR
+531 YAAALTTALR
-541 KAGYSSSEVMVAA
+541 KAGYNKSEAMVAA

-577 GEDGYHIVDTTGNGE
+577 GEEGYHIVDTTGNGE

-622 IGYCSKISPRGL
+622 VGYCSKISPYGF
-634 NDLGSIKAPAKTEI
+634 NDLGSVKAPASAEI

>member
-1 MISAVRANSPLL
+1 MQSTSQVSSPLL
-13 ALPGIL
+13 AIPGVL
-19 GSIFSLAIGL
+19 ASIFSLAIGL
-29 LALLTSLASFG
+29 VALLTSLASFG
-40 RQAEYGYT
+40 RQAEYGYL

-61 ALAGAAGMAIYLG
+61 AIAGMVGMAIYLDQV
-74 GRKGAR
+74 KGAR
-80 WLQILLAVTCLF
+80 WLQISIALVGLP
-92 SLLLFAHFREWAGCL
+92 SLILFAYFREWLGGI
-107 FLIIIAAAVYYS
+107 FLIAIAAAVYHS
-119 CRRAR
+119 SRRM
-124 SSPLLL
+124 SSAPLFL
-130 FSGLIGF
+130 FSGLVGF
-137 MVAQLAITT
+137 LVAQLAITT

-162 LAGLISLLESHLF
+162 LAGLIVLLNGYLA
-175 LLPGMGRGARLAS
+175 LLPTGRGRGARFGS
-188 RLFYAFFLS
+188 RLLYALFFS
-197 LIAFAA
+197 LVAFGA

-216 RISTAAAYGDSP
+216 RISNEY
-228 LSIPSESLAGAASD
+228 
-242 PDDCGCNRSNRS
+242 GCNCSNRS
-254 MAVSANASSD
+254 ASGTTAPLD
-264 PGCCTDLQEDIITP
+264 PGSSGDLREEIIAP

-292 QARSC
+292 QAKAC
-297 QKEPCQYLWW
+297 ENEPCQYLWW

-312 ILAGNQSFSS
+312 ILDSNQSFSRR
-322 GEMTTG
+322 GMTAG
-328 WHAVTLAVTDGSGR
+328 WHSVTLTVTDGSGCA
-342 TSRDSIELGIAPPSA
+342 SRDSIELGVAPPSA
-357 CGDVIPRPRYY
+357 CSDVSPLPRYY
-368 PPDTPC
+368 PVDTPC
-374 RDIWPNGTESCQ
+374 QGTWPNDTESCQ
-386 EIEVCHPGLDYI
+386 QIEVCHPGLDYI

-408 SDSTSPACAWARDH
+408 TASSPACAWARAH
-422 AQGDNKKCRGLYI
+422 ADGDNKRCRGLYI

-469 LAGTCSFREGFNQNV
+469 LAGTVSFREGFNQNV
-484 TNLSCR
+484 ANLSCR
-490 PEDWGVDAWRSD
+490 QEEWGVSAWRSD

-531 YAAALATALR
+531 YAAALTTALR
-541 KAGYSSSEVMVAA
+541 KAGYNKSEAMVAA

-577 GEDGYHIVDTTGNGE
+577 GEEGYHIVDTTGNGE

-622 IGYCSKISPRGL
+622 VGYCSKISPYGF
-634 NDLGSIKAPAKTEI
+634 NDLGNMKTPPSSEI

>member
-1 MISAVRANSPLL
+1 MHSTSQVRSPLL
-13 ALPGIL
+13 AIPGVL
-19 GSIFSLAIGL
+19 ASIFSLAIGL
-29 LALLTSLASFG
+29 VALLTSLASFG
-40 RQAEYGYT
+40 RQAEYGYL

-61 ALAGAAGMAIYLG
+61 AIAGMVGMAIYLEQE
-74 GRKGAR
+74 KGAR
-80 WLQILLAVTCLF
+80 CLQISIALVGLP
-92 SLLLFAHFREWAGCL
+92 SLIIFAYFREWLGGI
-107 FLIIIAAAVYYS
+107 FLIAIAAAVYYS
-119 CRRAR
+119 SQRM
-124 SSPLLL
+124 SSAPLLL
-130 FSGLIGF
+130 FSGLVGF
-137 MVAQLAITT
+137 LVAQLAITT

-162 LAGLISLLESHLF
+162 LAGLIVLLNGYLA
-175 LLPGMGRGARLAS
+175 LLPTGRGRGARFGS
-188 RLFYAFFLS
+188 RLLYALFFS
-197 LIAFAA
+197 LVAFGA

-216 RISTAAAYGDSP
+216 RISNA
-228 LSIPSESLAGAASD
+228 
-242 PDDCGCNRSNRS
+242 CGCNGSNLS
-254 MAVSANASSD
+254 ASGTAVSLD
-264 PGCCTDLQEDIITP
+264 PGSSQDLREEIIAP

-292 QARSC
+292 QAKAC
-297 QKEPCQYLWW
+297 ENEPCQYLWW

-312 ILAGNQSFSS
+312 ILDSNQSFSRR
-322 GEMTTG
+322 GMTAG
-328 WHAVTLAVTDGSGR
+328 WHSVTLTVTDGTGR
-342 TSRDSIELGIAPPSA
+342 TIRDSIELGVAPPSA
-357 CGDVIPRPRYY
+357 CSDVSPLPRYY
-368 PPDTPC
+368 PVDTPC

-386 EIEVCHPGLDYI
+386 EIEVCHPDLDYI

-408 SDSTSPACAWARDH
+408 TASSPACAWARAH
-422 AQGDNKKCRGLYI
+422 ADGDNKRCRGLYI

-469 LAGTCSFREGFNQNV
+469 LAGTVSFREGFNQNV
-484 TNLSCR
+484 ANLSCR
-490 PEDWGVDAWRSD
+490 QEEWGVSAWRSD

-531 YAAALATALR
+531 YAAALTTALR
-541 KAGYSSSEVMVAA
+541 KAGYNKSEAMVAA

-577 GEDGYHIVDTTGNGE
+577 GEEGYHIVDTTGNGE

-622 IGYCSKISPRGL
+622 VGYCSKISPYGF
-634 NDLGSIKAPAKTEI
+634 NDLGSVKAPASAEI

>member
-1 MISAVRANSPLL
+1 MHSTSQVRSPLL
-13 ALPGIL
+13 AIPGVL
-19 GSIFSLAIGL
+19 ASIFSLAIGL
-29 LALLTSLASFG
+29 VALLTSLASFG
-40 RQAEYGYT
+40 RQAEYGYL

-61 ALAGAAGMAIYLG
+61 AIAGMVGMAIYLDQK
-74 GRKGAR
+74 KGAR
-80 WLQILLAVTCLF
+80 WLQISIALVGLP
-92 SLLLFAHFREWAGCL
+92 SLILFAYFREWLGGI
-107 FLIIIAAAVYYS
+107 FLIAIAVTVYHS
-119 CRRAR
+119 SRRM
-124 SSPLLL
+124 SSAPLFL
-130 FSGLIGF
+130 FSGLVGF
-137 MVAQLAITT
+137 LVAQLAITT

-152 AWAIPGVLFV
+152 AWAISGVLFV
-162 LAGLISLLESHLF
+162 LAGLIVLLNGYLAF
-175 LLPGMGRGARLAS
+175 LPTGRGRGARFGS
-188 RLFYAFFLS
+188 RLLYALFFS
-197 LIAFAA
+197 LVAFGA

-216 RISTAAAYGDSP
+216 KISNV
-228 LSIPSESLAGAASD
+228 
-242 PDDCGCNRSNRS
+242 CGCNCSNRS
-254 MAVSANASSD
+254 ASGTTAPLD
-264 PGCCTDLQEDIITP
+264 PGSSGDLREEIIAP

-292 QARSC
+292 QARDC
-297 QKEPCQYLWW
+297 ENEPCQYLWW

-312 ILAGNQSFSS
+312 ILASNQSFSRM
-322 GEMTTG
+322 GMTAG
-328 WHAVTLAVTDGSGR
+328 WHSVTLTVTDGTGQ
-342 TSRDSIELGIAPPSA
+342 TIRDSIELGVAPPSA
-357 CGDVIPRPRYY
+357 CSDVSPLPRYY
-368 PPDTPC
+368 PVDTPC

-408 SDSTSPACAWARDH
+408 TATSPACSWARAH
-422 AQGDNKKCRGLYI
+422 ADGDNKRCRGLYI

-469 LAGTCSFREGFNQNV
+469 LAGTVSFREGFNQNV
-484 TNLSCR
+484 ANLSCR
-490 PEDWGVDAWRSD
+490 QEEWGVDAWRSD

-541 KAGYSSSEVMVAA
+541 KAGYSKSEAMVAA

-577 GEDGYHIVDTTGNGE
+577 GEEGYHIVDTTGNGE

-622 IGYCSKISPRGL
+622 VGYCSKISPYGF
-634 NDLGSIKAPAKTEI
+634 NDLGNMKTPPSSEI

>member
-1 MISAVRANSPLL
+1 MQSTSQVRSPLL
-13 ALPGIL
+13 AIPGVL
-19 GSIFSLAIGL
+19 ASIFSLAIGL
-29 LALLTSLASFG
+29 VALLTSLASFG
-40 RQAEYGYT
+40 RQAEYGYL

-61 ALAGAAGMAIYLG
+61 AIAGMVGMAIYLDQV
-74 GRKGAR
+74 KGAR
-80 WLQILLAVTCLF
+80 WLQISIALVGLP
-92 SLLLFAHFREWAGCL
+92 SLILFAYFREWLGGI
-107 FLIIIAAAVYYS
+107 FLIAIAAAVYYS
-119 CRRAR
+119 SQRM
-124 SSPLLL
+124 SSAPLLL
-130 FSGLIGF
+130 FSGLVGF
-137 MVAQLAITT
+137 LVAQLAITT

-162 LAGLISLLESHLF
+162 LAGLIVLLNGYLA
-175 LLPGMGRGARLAS
+175 LLPTGRGRGARFGS
-188 RLFYAFFLS
+188 RLLYALFFS
-197 LIAFAA
+197 LVAFGA

-216 RISTAAAYGDSP
+216 RISNA
-228 LSIPSESLAGAASD
+228 
-242 PDDCGCNRSNRS
+242 CGCNGSNLS
-254 MAVSANASSD
+254 ASGTAVSLD
-264 PGCCTDLQEDIITP
+264 PGSSQDLREEIIAP

-292 QARSC
+292 QAKAC
-297 QKEPCQYLWW
+297 ENEPCQYLWW

-312 ILAGNQSFSS
+312 ILASNQSFSRR
-322 GEMTTG
+322 GMTAG
-328 WHAVTLAVTDGSGR
+328 WHSVTLTVTDGTGR
-342 TSRDSIELGIAPPSA
+342 TIRDSIELGVAPPSA
-357 CGDVIPRPRYY
+357 CSDVSPLPRYY
-368 PPDTPC
+368 PVDTPC

-386 EIEVCHPGLDYI
+386 EIEVCHPDLDYI

-408 SDSTSPACAWARDH
+408 TASSPACAWARAH
-422 AQGDNKKCRGLYI
+422 ADGDNKRCRGLYI

-469 LAGTCSFREGFNQNV
+469 LAGTVSFREGFNQNV
-484 TNLSCR
+484 ANLSCR
-490 PEDWGVDAWRSD
+490 QEEWGVSAWRSD

-531 YAAALATALR
+531 YAAALTTALR
-541 KAGYSSSEVMVAA
+541 KAGYNKSEAMVAA

-577 GEDGYHIVDTTGNGE
+577 GEEGYHIVDTTGNGE

-622 IGYCSKISPRGL
+622 VGYCSKISPYGF
-634 NDLGSIKAPAKTEI
+634 NDLGSVKAPASAEI

>member
-1 MISAVRANSPLL
+1 L
-13 ALPGIL
+13 AIPGVL
-19 GSIFSLAIGL
+19 ASIFSLAIGL
-29 LALLTSLASFG
+29 VALLTSLASFG
-40 RQAEYGYT
+40 RQAEYGYL

-61 ALAGAAGMAIYLG
+61 ALAGMVGMAIYLEQEK
-74 GRKGAR
+74 RAR
-80 WLQILLAVTCLF
+80 WLQISIALAGLP
-92 SLLLFAHFREWAGCL
+92 SLILFAYFREWAGGI
-107 FLIIIAAAVYYS
+107 FLIAIAAAVHYS
-119 CRRAR
+119 SRRM
-124 SSPLLL
+124 SSAPLLL
-130 FSGLIGF
+130 FSGLVGF
-137 MVAQLAITT
+137 LVAQLAITT

-152 AWAIPGVLFV
+152 AWAISGVLFV
-162 LAGLISLLESHLF
+162 LAGLIVLLNGHLA
-175 LLPGMGRGARLAS
+175 LLPTGRGWGARFGS
-188 RLFYAFFLS
+188 RLLYALFFS
-197 LIAFAA
+197 LVAFGA

-216 RISTAAAYGDSP
+216 KISNV
-228 LSIPSESLAGAASD
+228 
-242 PDDCGCNRSNRS
+242 CGCNCSNRS
-254 MAVSANASSD
+254 ASGTTAPLD
-264 PGCCTDLQEDIITP
+264 PGSSGDLREEIIAP

-292 QARSC
+292 QARDC
-297 QKEPCQYLWW
+297 ENEPCQYLWW

-312 ILAGNQSFSS
+312 ILASNRSFSS
-322 GEMTTG
+322 SGMTAG
-328 WHAVTLAVTDGSGR
+328 WHSVTLTVTDGTGR
-342 TSRDSIELGIAPPSA
+342 TIRDSIEVGVAPPSA
-357 CGDVIPRPRYY
+357 CSDVSPLPRYY
-368 PPDTPC
+368 PVDTPC
-374 RDIWPNGTESCQ
+374 RDIWPNDTESCQ
-386 EIEVCHPGLDYI
+386 QIEVCHPGLDYI

-408 SDSTSPACAWARDH
+408 TATSPACSWARAHSD
-422 AQGDNKKCRGLYI
+422 GDNKRCRGLYI

-469 LAGTCSFREGFNQNV
+469 LAGTVSFREGFNQNV
-484 TNLSCR
+484 ANLSCR
-490 PEDWGVDAWRSD
+490 PEEWGVSAWRSD

-541 KAGYSSSEVMVAA
+541 KAGYSKSEAMVAA

-577 GEDGYHIVDTTGNGE
+577 GEEGYHIVDTTGNGE

-622 IGYCSKISPRGL
+622 VGYCSKISPYGF
-634 NDLGSIKAPAKTEI
+634 NDLGSVKAPASAEI

>member
-1 MISAVRANSPLL
+1 MHSTSQVSSPLL
-13 ALPGIL
+13 AIPGVL
-19 GSIFSLAIGL
+19 ASIFSLAIGL
-29 LALLTSLASFG
+29 VALLTSLASFG
-40 RQAEYGYT
+40 RQAEYGYL

-61 ALAGAAGMAIYLG
+61 AIAGMVGMAIYLEQE
-74 GRKGAR
+74 KGAR
-80 WLQILLAVTCLF
+80 CLQISIALVGLP
-92 SLLLFAHFREWAGCL
+92 SLIIFAYFREWLGGI
-107 FLIIIAAAVYYS
+107 FLIAIAAAVYYS
-119 CRRAR
+119 SRRM
-124 SSPLLL
+124 SSAPLLL
-130 FSGLIGF
+130 FSGLVGF
-137 MVAQLAITT
+137 LVAQLAITT

-162 LAGLISLLESHLF
+162 LAGLIVLLNGYLA
-175 LLPGMGRGARLAS
+175 LLPTGRGRGARFGS
-188 RLFYAFFLS
+188 RLLYALFFS
-197 LIAFAA
+197 LVAFGA

-216 RISTAAAYGDSP
+216 RISNA
-228 LSIPSESLAGAASD
+228 
-242 PDDCGCNRSNRS
+242 CGCNGSNLS
-254 MAVSANASSD
+254 ASGTAVSLD
-264 PGCCTDLQEDIITP
+264 PGSSQDLREEIIAP

-292 QARSC
+292 QAKAC
-297 QKEPCQYLWW
+297 ENEPCQYLWW

-312 ILAGNQSFSS
+312 ILDSNQSFSRR
-322 GEMTTG
+322 GMTAG
-328 WHAVTLAVTDGSGR
+328 WHSVTLTVTDGSGCA
-342 TSRDSIELGIAPPSA
+342 SRDSIELGVAPPSA
-357 CGDVIPRPRYY
+357 CSDVSPLPRYY
-368 PPDTPC
+368 PVDTPC
-374 RDIWPNGTESCQ
+374 QGTWPNDTESCQ
-386 EIEVCHPGLDYI
+386 QIEVCHPGLDYI

-408 SDSTSPACAWARDH
+408 TATSPACSWARAH
-422 AQGDNKKCRGLYI
+422 ADGDNKRCRGLYI

-469 LAGTCSFREGFNQNV
+469 LAGTVSFREGFNQNV
-484 TNLSCR
+484 ANLSCR
-490 PEDWGVDAWRSD
+490 QEEWGVSAWRSD

-531 YAAALATALR
+531 YAAALTTALR
-541 KAGYSSSEVMVAA
+541 KAGYNKSEAMVAA

-577 GEDGYHIVDTTGNGE
+577 GEEGYHIVDTTGNGE

-622 IGYCSKISPRGL
+622 VGYCSKISPYGF
-634 NDLGSIKAPAKTEI
+634 NDLGSVKAPASAEI

>member
-1 MISAVRANSPLL
+1 MQSTSRVSSPLL
-13 ALPGIL
+13 AIPGVL
-19 GSIFSLAIGL
+19 ASIFSLAIGL
-29 LALLTSLASFG
+29 VALLTSLASFG
-40 RQAEYGYT
+40 RQAEYGYL

-61 ALAGAAGMAIYLG
+61 AIAGMVGMAIYLEQE
-74 GRKGAR
+74 KGAR
-80 WLQILLAVTCLF
+80 WLQISIALVGLP
-92 SLLLFAHFREWAGCL
+92 SLIIFAYFREWLGGI
-107 FLIIIAAAVYYS
+107 FLIAIAAAVYYS
-119 CRRAR
+119 SQRM
-124 SSPLLL
+124 SSAPLLL
-130 FSGLIGF
+130 FSGLVGF
-137 MVAQLAITT
+137 LVAQLAITT

-162 LAGLISLLESHLF
+162 LAGLIVLLNGYLA
-175 LLPGMGRGARLAS
+175 LLPTGRGRGARFGS
-188 RLFYAFFLS
+188 RLLYALFFS
-197 LIAFAA
+197 LVAFGA

-216 RISTAAAYGDSP
+216 RISNA
-228 LSIPSESLAGAASD
+228 
-242 PDDCGCNRSNRS
+242 CGCNGSNLS
-254 MAVSANASSD
+254 ASGTAVSLD
-264 PGCCTDLQEDIITP
+264 PGSSQDLREEIIAP

-292 QARSC
+292 QAKAC
-297 QKEPCQYLWW
+297 ENEPCQYLWW

-312 ILAGNQSFSS
+312 ILASNQSFSRR
-322 GEMTTG
+322 GMTAG
-328 WHAVTLAVTDGSGR
+328 WHSVTLTVTDGTGR
-342 TSRDSIELGIAPPSA
+342 TIRDSIELGVAPPSA
-357 CGDVIPRPRYY
+357 CSDVSPLPRYY
-368 PPDTPC
+368 PVDTPC

-386 EIEVCHPGLDYI
+386 EIEVCHPDLDYI

-408 SDSTSPACAWARDH
+408 TASSPACAWARAH
-422 AQGDNKKCRGLYI
+422 ADGDNKRCRGLYI

-469 LAGTCSFREGFNQNV
+469 LAGTVSFREGFNQNV
-484 TNLSCR
+484 ANLSCR
-490 PEDWGVDAWRSD
+490 QEEWGVSAWRSD

-531 YAAALATALR
+531 YAAALTTALR
-541 KAGYSSSEVMVAA
+541 KAGYNKSEAMVAA

-577 GEDGYHIVDTTGNGE
+577 GEEGYHIVDTTGNGE

-622 IGYCSKISPRGL
+622 VGYCSKISPYGF
-634 NDLGSIKAPAKTEI
+634 NDLGSVKAPASAEI

>member
-1 MISAVRANSPLL
+1 MHSTSQVRSPLL
-13 ALPGIL
+13 AIPGVL
-19 GSIFSLAIGL
+19 ASIFSLAIGL
-29 LALLTSLASFG
+29 VALLTSLASFG
-40 RQAEYGYT
+40 RQAEYGYL

-61 ALAGAAGMAIYLG
+61 AIAGMVGMAIYLEQE
-74 GRKGAR
+74 KGAR
-80 WLQILLAVTCLF
+80 CLQISIALVGLP
-92 SLLLFAHFREWAGCL
+92 SLIIFAYFREWLGGI
-107 FLIIIAAAVYYS
+107 FLIAIAAAVYYS
-119 CRRAR
+119 SQRM
-124 SSPLLL
+124 SSAPLLL
-130 FSGLIGF
+130 FSGLVGF
-137 MVAQLAITT
+137 LVAQLAITT

-162 LAGLISLLESHLF
+162 LAGLIVLLNGYRA
-175 LLPGMGRGARLAS
+175 LLPTGRGRGARFGS
-188 RLFYAFFLS
+188 RLLYALFFS
-197 LIAFAA
+197 LVAFGA

-216 RISTAAAYGDSP
+216 RISNEY
-228 LSIPSESLAGAASD
+228 
-242 PDDCGCNRSNRS
+242 GCNCSNRS
-254 MAVSANASSD
+254 ASGTTAPLD
-264 PGCCTDLQEDIITP
+264 PGSSGDLREEIIAP

-292 QARSC
+292 QARDC
-297 QKEPCQYLWW
+297 ENEPCQYLWW

-312 ILAGNQSFSS
+312 ILDSNQSFSRR
-322 GEMTTG
+322 GMTAG
-328 WHAVTLAVTDGSGR
+328 WHSVTLTVTDGSGCA
-342 TSRDSIELGIAPPSA
+342 SRDSIELGVAPPSA
-357 CGDVIPRPRYY
+357 CSDVSPLPRYY
-368 PPDTPC
+368 PVDTPC
-374 RDIWPNGTESCQ
+374 QGTWPNDTESCQ
-386 EIEVCHPGLDYI
+386 QIEVCHPGLDYI

-408 SDSTSPACAWARDH
+408 TASSPACAWARAH
-422 AQGDNKKCRGLYI
+422 ADGDNKRCRGLYI

-469 LAGTCSFREGFNQNV
+469 LAGTVSFREGFNQNV
-484 TNLSCR
+484 ANLSCR
-490 PEDWGVDAWRSD
+490 QEEWGVSAWRSD

-531 YAAALATALR
+531 YAAALTTALR
-541 KAGYSSSEVMVAA
+541 KAGYNKSEAMVAA

-577 GEDGYHIVDTTGNGE
+577 GEEGYHIVDTTGNGE

-622 IGYCSKISPRGL
+622 VGYCSKISPYGF
-634 NDLGSIKAPAKTEI
+634 NDLGNMKTPPSSEI

>member
-1 MISAVRANSPLL
+1 MQSTSRVSSPLL
-13 ALPGIL
+13 AIPGVL
-19 GSIFSLAIGL
+19 ASIFSLAIGL
-29 LALLTSLASFG
+29 VALLTSLASFG
-40 RQAEYGYT
+40 RQAEYGYL

-61 ALAGAAGMAIYLG
+61 AIAGMVGMAIYLDQV
-74 GRKGAR
+74 KGAR
-80 WLQILLAVTCLF
+80 WLQISIALVGLP
-92 SLLLFAHFREWAGCL
+92 SLILFAYFREWLGGI
-107 FLIIIAAAVYYS
+107 FLIAIAAAVYYS
-119 CRRAR
+119 SQRM
-124 SSPLLL
+124 SSAPLLL
-130 FSGLIGF
+130 FSGLVGF
-137 MVAQLAITT
+137 LVAQLAITT

-162 LAGLISLLESHLF
+162 LAGLIVLLNGYLA
-175 LLPGMGRGARLAS
+175 LLPTGRGRGARFGS
-188 RLFYAFFLS
+188 RLLYALFFS
-197 LIAFAA
+197 LVAFGA

-216 RISTAAAYGDSP
+216 RISNEY
-228 LSIPSESLAGAASD
+228 
-242 PDDCGCNRSNRS
+242 GCNCSNRS
-254 MAVSANASSD
+254 ASGTTAPLD
-264 PGCCTDLQEDIITP
+264 PGSSGDLREEIIAP

-292 QARSC
+292 QAKAC
-297 QKEPCQYLWW
+297 ENEPCQYLWW

-312 ILAGNQSFSS
+312 ILDSNQSFSRR
-322 GEMTTG
+322 GMTAG
-328 WHAVTLAVTDGSGR
+328 WHSVTLTVTDGSGCA
-342 TSRDSIELGIAPPSA
+342 SRDSIELGVAPPSA
-357 CGDVIPRPRYY
+357 CSDVSPLPRYY
-368 PPDTPC
+368 PVDTPC

-386 EIEVCHPGLDYI
+386 EIEVCHPDLDYI

-408 SDSTSPACAWARDH
+408 TASSPACAWARAH
-422 AQGDNKKCRGLYI
+422 ADGDNKRCRGLYI

-469 LAGTCSFREGFNQNV
+469 LAGTVSFREGFNQNV
-484 TNLSCR
+484 ANLSCR
-490 PEDWGVDAWRSD
+490 QEEWGVSAWRSD

-531 YAAALATALR
+531 YAAALTTALR
-541 KAGYSSSEVMVAA
+541 KAGYNKSEAMVAA

-577 GEDGYHIVDTTGNGE
+577 GEEGYHIVDTTGNGE

-622 IGYCSKISPRGL
+622 VGYCSKISPYGF
-634 NDLGSIKAPAKTEI
+634 NDLGSVKAPASAEI

>member
-1 MISAVRANSPLL
+1 MQSTSRVSSPLL
-13 ALPGIL
+13 AIPGVL
-19 GSIFSLAIGL
+19 ASIFSLAIGL
-29 LALLTSLASFG
+29 VALLTSLASFG
-40 RQAEYGYT
+40 RQAEYGYL

-61 ALAGAAGMAIYLG
+61 AIAGMVGMAIYLEQE
-74 GRKGAR
+74 KGAR
-80 WLQILLAVTCLF
+80 CLQISIALGGLP
-92 SLLLFAHFREWAGCL
+92 SLIIFAYFREWLGGI
-107 FLIIIAAAVYYS
+107 FLIAIAAAVYYS
-119 CRRAR
+119 SQRM
-124 SSPLLL
+124 SSAPLLL
-130 FSGLIGF
+130 FSGLVGF
-137 MVAQLAITT
+137 LVAQLAITT

-162 LAGLISLLESHLF
+162 LAGLIVLLNGYLA
-175 LLPGMGRGARLAS
+175 LLPTGRGRGARFGS
-188 RLFYAFFLS
+188 RLLYALFFS
-197 LIAFAA
+197 LVAFGA

-216 RISTAAAYGDSP
+216 RISNEY
-228 LSIPSESLAGAASD
+228 
-242 PDDCGCNRSNRS
+242 GCNCSNRS
-254 MAVSANASSD
+254 ASGTTAPLD
-264 PGCCTDLQEDIITP
+264 PGSSGDLREEIIAP

-292 QARSC
+292 QAKAC
-297 QKEPCQYLWW
+297 ENEPCQYLWW

-312 ILAGNQSFSS
+312 ILASNQSFSRR
-322 GEMTTG
+322 GMTAG
-328 WHAVTLAVTDGSGR
+328 WHSVTLTVTDGSGCA
-342 TSRDSIELGIAPPSA
+342 SRDSIELGVAPPSA
-357 CGDVIPRPRYY
+357 CSDVSPLPRYY
-368 PPDTPC
+368 PVDTPC

-386 EIEVCHPGLDYI
+386 EIEVCHPDLDYI

-408 SDSTSPACAWARDH
+408 TASSPACAWARAH
-422 AQGDNKKCRGLYI
+422 ADGDNKRCRGLYI

-469 LAGTCSFREGFNQNV
+469 LAGTVSFREGFNQNV
-484 TNLSCR
+484 ANLSCR
-490 PEDWGVDAWRSD
+490 QEEWGVSAWRSD

-531 YAAALATALR
+531 YAAALTTALR
-541 KAGYSSSEVMVAA
+541 KAGYNKSEAMVAA

-577 GEDGYHIVDTTGNGE
+577 GEEGYHIVDTTGNGE

-622 IGYCSKISPRGL
+622 VGYCSKISPYGF
-634 NDLGSIKAPAKTEI
+634 NDLGSVKAPASAEI

>member
-1 MISAVRANSPLL
+1 MHSTSQVRSPLL
-13 ALPGIL
+13 AIPGVL
-19 GSIFSLAIGL
+19 ASIFSLAIGL
-29 LALLTSLASFG
+29 VALLTSLASFG
-40 RQAEYGYT
+40 RQAEYGYL

-61 ALAGAAGMAIYLG
+61 AIAGMVGMAIYLEQE
-74 GRKGAR
+74 KGAR
-80 WLQILLAVTCLF
+80 WLQISIALVGLP
-92 SLLLFAHFREWAGCL
+92 SLIIFAYFREWLGGI
-107 FLIIIAAAVYYS
+107 FLIAIAAAVYYS
-119 CRRAR
+119 SQRM
-124 SSPLLL
+124 SSAPLLL
-130 FSGLIGF
+130 FSGLVGF
-137 MVAQLAITT
+137 LVAQLAITT

-162 LAGLISLLESHLF
+162 LAGLIVLLNGYLA
-175 LLPGMGRGARLAS
+175 LLPTGRGRGARFGS
-188 RLFYAFFLS
+188 RLLYALFFS
-197 LIAFAA
+197 LVAFGA

-216 RISTAAAYGDSP
+216 RISNA
-228 LSIPSESLAGAASD
+228 
-242 PDDCGCNRSNRS
+242 CGCNGSNLS
-254 MAVSANASSD
+254 ASGTAVSLD
-264 PGCCTDLQEDIITP
+264 PGSSQDLREEIIAP
-278 EDVRTFPQGESILF
+278 EDVRTFPQEESILF
-292 QARSC
+292 QAKAC
-297 QKEPCQYLWW
+297 ENEPCQYLWW

-312 ILAGNQSFSS
+312 ILASNQSFSRR
-322 GEMTTG
+322 GMTAG
-328 WHAVTLAVTDGSGR
+328 WHSVTLTVTDGTGR
-342 TSRDSIELGIAPPSA
+342 TIRDSIELGVAPPSA
-357 CGDVIPRPRYY
+357 CSDVSPLPRYY
-368 PPDTPC
+368 PVDTPC

-386 EIEVCHPGLDYI
+386 EIEVCHPDLDYI

-408 SDSTSPACAWARDH
+408 TASSPACAWARAH
-422 AQGDNKKCRGLYI
+422 ADGDNKRCRGLYI

-469 LAGTCSFREGFNQNV
+469 LAGTVSFREGFNQNV
-484 TNLSCR
+484 ANLSCR
-490 PEDWGVDAWRSD
+490 QEEWGVSAWRSD

-531 YAAALATALR
+531 YAAALTTALR
-541 KAGYSSSEVMVAA
+541 KAGYNKSEAMVAA

-577 GEDGYHIVDTTGNGE
+577 GEEGYHIVDTTGNGE

-622 IGYCSKISPRGL
+622 VGYCSKISPYGF
-634 NDLGSIKAPAKTEI
+634 NDLGNMKTPPSSEI

>member
-1 MISAVRANSPLL
+1 MHSTSQVSSPLL
-13 ALPGIL
+13 AIPGVL
-19 GSIFSLAIGL
+19 ASIFSLAIGL
-29 LALLTSLASFG
+29 VALLTSLASFG
-40 RQAEYGYT
+40 RQAEYGYL

-61 ALAGAAGMAIYLG
+61 ALAGMIGMAIYLEQD
-74 GRKGAR
+74 KWAR
-80 WLQILLAVTCLF
+80 WLQISIALAGLP
-92 SLLLFAHFREWAGCL
+92 SIILFAYFREWAGCI
-107 FLIIIAAAVYYS
+107 FLVAIAAAVYYS
-119 CRRAR
+119 SRRM
-124 SSPLLL
+124 SSAPLLL
-130 FSGLIGF
+130 FSGLVGF
-137 MVAQLAITT
+137 LVAQLAITT

-152 AWAIPGVLFV
+152 AWAISGVLFV
-162 LAGLISLLESHLF
+162 LAGLIVLLNGYLA
-175 LLPGMGRGARLAS
+175 LLPTGRGRGASVGS
-188 RLFYAFFLS
+188 RLLYVIFFSLVAFG
-197 LIAFAA
+197 A

-216 RISTAAAYGDSP
+216 RISNA
-228 LSIPSESLAGAASD
+228 
-242 PDDCGCNRSNRS
+242 CGCNCTNRS
-254 MAVSANASSD
+254 ASGTAASLD
-264 PGCCTDLQEDIITP
+264 TGSWGDLREEIITP

-292 QARSC
+292 QAQAC
-297 QKEPCQYLWW
+297 EKEPCQYLWW

-312 ILAGNQSFSS
+312 ILASNRSFSS
-322 GEMTTG
+322 SGMTAG
-328 WHAVTLAVTDGSGR
+328 WHSVTLTVTDGSGCA
-342 TSRDSIELGIAPPSA
+342 SRDSIELGVAPPSA
-357 CGDVIPRPRYY
+357 CSDVSPLPRYY
-368 PPDTPC
+368 PVDTPC
-374 RDIWPNGTESCQ
+374 QGTWPNDTESCQ
-386 EIEVCHPGLDYI
+386 QIEVCHPGLDYI

-408 SDSTSPACAWARDH
+408 TASSPACAWAR
-422 AQGDNKKCRGLYI
+422 AQSDGDNKRCRGLYI

-469 LAGTCSFREGFNQNV
+469 LAGTVSFREGFNQNV
-484 TNLSCR
+484 ANLSCR
-490 PEDWGVDAWRSD
+490 PEEWGVSAWRSD

-541 KAGYSSSEVMVAA
+541 KAGYSKSEAMVAA

-577 GEDGYHIVDTTGNGE
+577 GEERYHIVDTTGNGE
-592 GINPEGLPH
+592 GINLEGLPH

-622 IGYCSKISPRGL
+622 VGYCSKISPYGF
-634 NDLGSIKAPAKTEI
+634 NDLGSLKAPASAEI

>member
-1 MISAVRANSPLL
+1 MHSTSQVRSPLL
-13 ALPGIL
+13 AIPGVL
-19 GSIFSLAIGL
+19 ASIFSLAIGL
-29 LALLTSLASFG
+29 VALLTSLASFG
-40 RQAEYGYT
+40 RQAEYGYL

-61 ALAGAAGMAIYLG
+61 AIAGMVGMAIYLEQE
-74 GRKGAR
+74 KGAR
-80 WLQILLAVTCLF
+80 WLQISIALVGLP
-92 SLLLFAHFREWAGCL
+92 SLIIFAYFREWLGGI
-107 FLIIIAAAVYYS
+107 FLIAIAAAVYHS
-119 CRRAR
+119 SRRM
-124 SSPLLL
+124 SSAPLFL
-130 FSGLIGF
+130 FSGLVGF
-137 MVAQLAITT
+137 LVAQLAITT

-162 LAGLISLLESHLF
+162 LAGLIVLLNGYLA
-175 LLPGMGRGARLAS
+175 LLPTGRGRGARFGS
-188 RLFYAFFLS
+188 RLLYALFFS
-197 LIAFAA
+197 LVAFGA

-216 RISTAAAYGDSP
+216 RISNA
-228 LSIPSESLAGAASD
+228 
-242 PDDCGCNRSNRS
+242 CGCNGSNLS
-254 MAVSANASSD
+254 ASGTAVSLD
-264 PGCCTDLQEDIITP
+264 PGSSQDLREEIIAP

-292 QARSC
+292 QAKAC
-297 QKEPCQYLWW
+297 ENEPCQYLWW

-312 ILAGNQSFSS
+312 ILDSNQSFSRR
-322 GEMTTG
+322 GMTAG
-328 WHAVTLAVTDGSGR
+328 WHSVTLTVTDGSGCA
-342 TSRDSIELGIAPPSA
+342 SRDSIELGVAPPSA
-357 CGDVIPRPRYY
+357 CSDVSPLPRYY
-368 PPDTPC
+368 PVDTPC
-374 RDIWPNGTESCQ
+374 QGTWPNDTESCQ
-386 EIEVCHPGLDYI
+386 QIEVCHPGLDYI

-408 SDSTSPACAWARDH
+408 TASSPACAWARAH
-422 AQGDNKKCRGLYI
+422 ADGDNKRCRGLYI

-469 LAGTCSFREGFNQNV
+469 LAGTVSFREGFNQNV
-484 TNLSCR
+484 ANLSCR
-490 PEDWGVDAWRSD
+490 QEEWGVSAWRSD

-531 YAAALATALR
+531 YAAALTTALR
-541 KAGYSSSEVMVAA
+541 KAGYNKSEAMVAA

-577 GEDGYHIVDTTGNGE
+577 GEEGYHIVDTTGNGE

-622 IGYCSKISPRGL
+622 VGYCSKISPYGF
-634 NDLGSIKAPAKTEI
+634 NDLGSVKAPASAEI

>member
-1 MISAVRANSPLL
+1 MQSTSQVSSPLL
-13 ALPGIL
+13 AIPGVL
-19 GSIFSLAIGL
+19 ASIFSLAIGL
-29 LALLTSLASFG
+29 VALLTSLASFG
-40 RQAEYGYT
+40 RQAEYGYL

-61 ALAGAAGMAIYLG
+61 AIAGMVGMAIYLEQE
-74 GRKGAR
+74 KGAR
-80 WLQILLAVTCLF
+80 CLQISIALVGLP
-92 SLLLFAHFREWAGCL
+92 SLIIFAYFREWLGGI
-107 FLIIIAAAVYYS
+107 FLIAIAAAVYYS
-119 CRRAR
+119 SQRM
-124 SSPLLL
+124 SSAPLLL
-130 FSGLIGF
+130 FSGLVGF
-137 MVAQLAITT
+137 LVAQLAITT

-162 LAGLISLLESHLF
+162 LAGLIVLLNGYLA
-175 LLPGMGRGARLAS
+175 LLPTGRGRGARFGS
-188 RLFYAFFLS
+188 RLLYALFFS
-197 LIAFAA
+197 LVAFGA

-216 RISTAAAYGDSP
+216 RISNA
-228 LSIPSESLAGAASD
+228 
-242 PDDCGCNRSNRS
+242 CGCNGSNLS
-254 MAVSANASSD
+254 ASGTAVSLD
-264 PGCCTDLQEDIITP
+264 PGSSQDLREEIIAP

-292 QARSC
+292 QAKAC
-297 QKEPCQYLWW
+297 ENEPCQYLWW

-312 ILAGNQSFSS
+312 ILDSNQSFSRR
-322 GEMTTG
+322 GMTAG
-328 WHAVTLAVTDGSGR
+328 WHSVTLTVTDGTGR
-342 TSRDSIELGIAPPSA
+342 TIRDSIELGVAPPSA
-357 CGDVIPRPRYY
+357 CSDVSPLPRYY
-368 PPDTPC
+368 PVDTPC

-386 EIEVCHPGLDYI
+386 EIEVCHPDLDYI

-408 SDSTSPACAWARDH
+408 TASSPACAWARAH
-422 AQGDNKKCRGLYI
+422 ADGDNKRCRGLYI

-469 LAGTCSFREGFNQNV
+469 LAGTVSFREGFNQNV
-484 TNLSCR
+484 ANLSCR
-490 PEDWGVDAWRSD
+490 QEEWGVSAWRSD

-541 KAGYSSSEVMVAA
+541 KAGYNKSEAMVAA

-577 GEDGYHIVDTTGNGE
+577 GEEGYHIVDTTGNGE

-622 IGYCSKISPRGL
+622 VGYCSKISPYGF
-634 NDLGSIKAPAKTEI
+634 NDLGSVKAPASAEI

>member
-1 MISAVRANSPLL
+1 MQSTSQVSSPLL
-13 ALPGIL
+13 AIPGVL
-19 GSIFSLAIGL
+19 ASIFSLAIGL
-29 LALLTSLASFG
+29 VALLTSLASFG
-40 RQAEYGYT
+40 RQAEYGYL

-61 ALAGAAGMAIYLG
+61 AIAGMVGMAIYLEQE
-74 GRKGAR
+74 KGAR
-80 WLQILLAVTCLF
+80 WLQISIALVGLP
-92 SLLLFAHFREWAGCL
+92 SLIIFAYFREWLGGI
-107 FLIIIAAAVYYS
+107 FLIAIAAAVYYS
-119 CRRAR
+119 SQRM
-124 SSPLLL
+124 SSAPLLL
-130 FSGLIGF
+130 FSGLVGF
-137 MVAQLAITT
+137 LVAQLAITT

-162 LAGLISLLESHLF
+162 LAGLIVLLNGYLA
-175 LLPGMGRGARLAS
+175 LLPTGRGRGARFGS
-188 RLFYAFFLS
+188 RLLYALFFS
-197 LIAFAA
+197 LVAFGA

-216 RISTAAAYGDSP
+216 RISNA
-228 LSIPSESLAGAASD
+228 
-242 PDDCGCNRSNRS
+242 CGCNGSNLS
-254 MAVSANASSD
+254 ASGTAVSLD
-264 PGCCTDLQEDIITP
+264 PGSSQDLREEIIAP

-292 QARSC
+292 QAKAC
-297 QKEPCQYLWW
+297 ENEPCQYLWW

-312 ILAGNQSFSS
+312 ILASNQSFSRR
-322 GEMTTG
+322 GMTAG
-328 WHAVTLAVTDGSGR
+328 WHSVTLTVTDGTGR
-342 TSRDSIELGIAPPSA
+342 TIRDSIELGVAPPSA
-357 CGDVIPRPRYY
+357 CSDVSPLPRYY
-368 PPDTPC
+368 PVDTPC

-386 EIEVCHPGLDYI
+386 EIEVCHPDLDYI

-408 SDSTSPACAWARDH
+408 TASSPACAWARAH
-422 AQGDNKKCRGLYI
+422 ADGDNKRCRGLYI

-469 LAGTCSFREGFNQNV
+469 LAGTVSFREGFNQNV
-484 TNLSCR
+484 ANLSCR
-490 PEDWGVDAWRSD
+490 QEEWGVSAWRSD

-531 YAAALATALR
+531 YAAALTTALR
-541 KAGYSSSEVMVAA
+541 KAGYNKSEAMVAA

-577 GEDGYHIVDTTGNGE
+577 GEEGYHIVDTTGNGE

-622 IGYCSKISPRGL
+622 VGYCSKISPYGF
-634 NDLGSIKAPAKTEI
+634 NDLGNMKTPPSSEI

>member
-1 MISAVRANSPLL
+1 MHSTSQVRSPLL
-13 ALPGIL
+13 AIPGVL
-19 GSIFSLAIGL
+19 ASIFSLAIGL
-29 LALLTSLASFG
+29 VALLTSLASFG
-40 RQAEYGYT
+40 RQAEYGYL

-61 ALAGAAGMAIYLG
+61 AIAGMVGMAIYLDQK
-74 GRKGAR
+74 KGAR
-80 WLQILLAVTCLF
+80 WLQISIALVGLP
-92 SLLLFAHFREWAGCL
+92 SLILFAYFREWLGGI
-107 FLIIIAAAVYYS
+107 FLIAIAAAVYHS
-119 CRRAR
+119 SRRM
-124 SSPLLL
+124 SSVPLLL
-130 FSGLIGF
+130 FSGLVGF
-137 MVAQLAITT
+137 LVAQLAITT

-162 LAGLISLLESHLF
+162 LAGLIVLLNGYRA
-175 LLPGMGRGARLAS
+175 LLPTGRGRGARFGS
-188 RLFYAFFLS
+188 RLLYALFFS
-197 LIAFAA
+197 LVAFGA

-216 RISTAAAYGDSP
+216 RISNEY
-228 LSIPSESLAGAASD
+228 
-242 PDDCGCNRSNRS
+242 GCNCSNRS
-254 MAVSANASSD
+254 ASGTTAPLD
-264 PGCCTDLQEDIITP
+264 PGSSGDLREEIIAP

-292 QARSC
+292 QARDC
-297 QKEPCQYLWW
+297 ENEPCQYLWW

-312 ILAGNQSFSS
+312 ILDSNQSFSRR
-322 GEMTTG
+322 GMTAG
-328 WHAVTLAVTDGSGR
+328 WHSVTLTVTDGSGCA
-342 TSRDSIELGIAPPSA
+342 SRDSIELGVAPPSA
-357 CGDVIPRPRYY
+357 CSDVSPLPRYY
-368 PPDTPC
+368 PVDTPC
-374 RDIWPNGTESCQ
+374 QGTWPNDTESCQ
-386 EIEVCHPGLDYI
+386 QIEVCHPGLDYI

-408 SDSTSPACAWARDH
+408 TATSPACSWARAH
-422 AQGDNKKCRGLYI
+422 ADGDNKRCRGLYI

-469 LAGTCSFREGFNQNV
+469 LAGTVSFREGFNQNV
-484 TNLSCR
+484 ANLSCR
-490 PEDWGVDAWRSD
+490 QEEWGVSAWRSD

-531 YAAALATALR
+531 YAAALTTALR
-541 KAGYSSSEVMVAA
+541 KAGYNKSEAMVAA

-577 GEDGYHIVDTTGNGE
+577 GEEGYHIVDTTGNGE

-622 IGYCSKISPRGL
+622 VGYCSKISPYGF
-634 NDLGSIKAPAKTEI
+634 NDLGSVKAPASAEI

>member
-1 MISAVRANSPLL
+1 MQSTSQVSSPLL
-13 ALPGIL
+13 AIPGVL
-19 GSIFSLAIGL
+19 ASIFSLAIGL
-29 LALLTSLASFG
+29 VALLTSLASFG
-40 RQAEYGYT
+40 RQAEYGYL

-61 ALAGAAGMAIYLG
+61 AIAGMVGMAIYLEQE
-74 GRKGAR
+74 KGAR
-80 WLQILLAVTCLF
+80 CLQISIALVGLP
-92 SLLLFAHFREWAGCL
+92 SLIIFAYFREWLGGI
-107 FLIIIAAAVYYS
+107 FLIAIAAAVYH
-119 CRRAR
+119 
-124 SSPLLL
+124 SSQRMSSAPLLL
-130 FSGLIGF
+130 FSGLVGF
-137 MVAQLAITT
+137 LVAQLAITT

-162 LAGLISLLESHLF
+162 LAGLIVLLNGYLA
-175 LLPGMGRGARLAS
+175 LLPTGRGRGARFGS
-188 RLFYAFFLS
+188 RLLYALFFS
-197 LIAFAA
+197 LVAFGA

-216 RISTAAAYGDSP
+216 RISNEY
-228 LSIPSESLAGAASD
+228 
-242 PDDCGCNRSNRS
+242 GCNCSNRS
-254 MAVSANASSD
+254 ASGTTAPLD
-264 PGCCTDLQEDIITP
+264 PGSSGDLREEIIAP

-292 QARSC
+292 QAKAC
-297 QKEPCQYLWW
+297 ENEPCQYLWW

-312 ILAGNQSFSS
+312 ILDSNQSFSRR
-322 GEMTTG
+322 GMTAG
-328 WHAVTLAVTDGSGR
+328 WHSVTLTVTDGSGCA
-342 TSRDSIELGIAPPSA
+342 SRDSIELGVAPPSA
-357 CGDVIPRPRYY
+357 CSDVSPLPRYY
-368 PPDTPC
+368 PVDTPC
-374 RDIWPNGTESCQ
+374 QGTWPNDTESCQ
-386 EIEVCHPGLDYI
+386 QIEVCHPGLDYI

-408 SDSTSPACAWARDH
+408 TASSPACAWARAH
-422 AQGDNKKCRGLYI
+422 ADGDNKRCRGLYI

-469 LAGTCSFREGFNQNV
+469 LAGTVSFREGFNQNV
-484 TNLSCR
+484 ANLSCR
-490 PEDWGVDAWRSD
+490 QEEWGVSAWRSD

-531 YAAALATALR
+531 YAAALTTALR
-541 KAGYSSSEVMVAA
+541 KAGYNKSEAMVAA

-577 GEDGYHIVDTTGNGE
+577 GEEGYHIVDTTGNGE

-622 IGYCSKISPRGL
+622 VGYCSKISPYGF
-634 NDLGSIKAPAKTEI
+634 NDLGNMKTPPSSEI

>member
-1 MISAVRANSPLL
+1 MHSTSQVRSPLL
-13 ALPGIL
+13 AIPGVL
-19 GSIFSLAIGL
+19 ASIFSLAIGL
-29 LALLTSLASFG
+29 VALLTSLASFG
-40 RQAEYGYT
+40 RQAEYGYL

-61 ALAGAAGMAIYLG
+61 AIAGMVGMAIYLEQE
-74 GRKGAR
+74 KGAR
-80 WLQILLAVTCLF
+80 WLQISIALVGLP
-92 SLLLFAHFREWAGCL
+92 SLIIFAYFREWLGGI
-107 FLIIIAAAVYYS
+107 FLIAIAAAVYYS
-119 CRRAR
+119 SQRM
-124 SSPLLL
+124 SSAPLLL
-130 FSGLIGF
+130 FSGLVGF
-137 MVAQLAITT
+137 LVAQLAITT

-162 LAGLISLLESHLF
+162 LAGLIVLLNGYLA
-175 LLPGMGRGARLAS
+175 LLPTGRGRGARFGS
-188 RLFYAFFLS
+188 RLLYALFFS
-197 LIAFAA
+197 LVAFGA

-216 RISTAAAYGDSP
+216 RISNA
-228 LSIPSESLAGAASD
+228 
-242 PDDCGCNRSNRS
+242 CGCNGSNLS
-254 MAVSANASSD
+254 ASGTAVSLD
-264 PGCCTDLQEDIITP
+264 PGSSQDLREEIIAP

-292 QARSC
+292 QAKAC
-297 QKEPCQYLWW
+297 ENEPCQYLWW

-312 ILAGNQSFSS
+312 ILDSNQSFSRR
-322 GEMTTG
+322 GMTAG
-328 WHAVTLAVTDGSGR
+328 WHSVTLTVTDGTGR
-342 TSRDSIELGIAPPSA
+342 TIRDSIELGVAPPSA
-357 CGDVIPRPRYY
+357 CSDVSPLPRYY
-368 PPDTPC
+368 PVDTPC

-386 EIEVCHPGLDYI
+386 EIEVCHPDLDYI

-408 SDSTSPACAWARDH
+408 TASSPACAWARAH
-422 AQGDNKKCRGLYI
+422 ADGDNKRCRGLYI

-469 LAGTCSFREGFNQNV
+469 LAGTVSFREGFNQNV
-484 TNLSCR
+484 ANLSCR
-490 PEDWGVDAWRSD
+490 QEEWGVSAWRSD

-541 KAGYSSSEVMVAA
+541 KAGYSKSEAMVAA

-577 GEDGYHIVDTTGNGE
+577 GEEGYHIVDTTGNGE

-622 IGYCSKISPRGL
+622 VGYCSKISPYGF
-634 NDLGSIKAPAKTEI
+634 NDLGSVKAPASAEI

>member
-1 MISAVRANSPLL
+1 MSSA
-13 ALPGIL
+13 
-19 GSIFSLAIGL
+19 
-29 LALLTSLASFG
+29 
-40 RQAEYGYT
+40 
-48 ISPGAGG
+48 
-55 ILFIHL
+55 
-61 ALAGAAGMAIYLG
+61 
-74 GRKGAR
+74 
-80 WLQILLAVTCLF
+80 
-92 SLLLFAHFREWAGCL
+92 
-107 FLIIIAAAVYYS
+107 
-119 CRRAR
+119 
-124 SSPLLL
+124 PLLL
-130 FSGLIGF
+130 FSGLVGF
-137 MVAQLAITT
+137 LIAQLAITT

-162 LAGLISLLESHLF
+162 LAGLIVLLNGYLA
-175 LLPGMGRGARLAS
+175 LLPTGRGRGARFGS
-188 RLFYAFFLS
+188 RLLYALFFS
-197 LIAFAA
+197 LVAFGA

-216 RISTAAAYGDSP
+216 RISNA
-228 LSIPSESLAGAASD
+228 
-242 PDDCGCNRSNRS
+242 CGCNGSNLS
-254 MAVSANASSD
+254 ASGTAVSLD
-264 PGCCTDLQEDIITP
+264 PGSSQDLREEIIAP

-292 QARSC
+292 QAKAC
-297 QKEPCQYLWW
+297 ENEPCQYLWW

-312 ILAGNQSFSS
+312 ILDSNQSFSRR
-322 GEMTTG
+322 GMTAG
-328 WHAVTLAVTDGSGR
+328 WHSVTLTVTDGSGCA
-342 TSRDSIELGIAPPSA
+342 SRDSIELGVAPPSA
-357 CGDVIPRPRYY
+357 CSDVSPLPRYY
-368 PPDTPC
+368 PVDTPC

-386 EIEVCHPGLDYI
+386 EIEVCHPDLDYI

-408 SDSTSPACAWARDH
+408 TASSPACAWARAH
-422 AQGDNKKCRGLYI
+422 ADGDNKRCRGLYI

-469 LAGTCSFREGFNQNV
+469 LAGTVSFREGFNQNV
-484 TNLSCR
+484 ANLSCR
-490 PEDWGVDAWRSD
+490 QEEWGVSAWRSD

-541 KAGYSSSEVMVAA
+541 KAGYNKSEAMVAA

-577 GEDGYHIVDTTGNGE
+577 GEEGYHIVDTTGNGE

-622 IGYCSKISPRGL
+622 VGYCSKISPYGF
-634 NDLGSIKAPAKTEI
+634 NDLGSVKAPASAEI

>member
-1 MISAVRANSPLL
+1 MQSTSQVSSPLL
-13 ALPGIL
+13 AIPGVL
-19 GSIFSLAIGL
+19 ASIFSLAIGL
-29 LALLTSLASFG
+29 VALLTSLASFG
-40 RQAEYGYT
+40 RQAEYGSL
-48 ISPGAGG
+48 ISAGAGG

-61 ALAGAAGMAIYLG
+61 AIAGMVGMAIYLEQE
-74 GRKGAR
+74 KGAR
-80 WLQILLAVTCLF
+80 WLQISIALVGLP
-92 SLLLFAHFREWAGCL
+92 SLIIFAYFREWLGGI
-107 FLIIIAAAVYYS
+107 FLIAIAAAVYYS
-119 CRRAR
+119 SQRM
-124 SSPLLL
+124 SSAPLLL
-130 FSGLIGF
+130 FSGLVGF
-137 MVAQLAITT
+137 LVAQLAITT

-162 LAGLISLLESHLF
+162 LAGLIVLLNGYLA
-175 LLPGMGRGARLAS
+175 LLPTGRGRGARFGS
-188 RLFYAFFLS
+188 RLLYALFFS
-197 LIAFAA
+197 LVAFGA

-216 RISTAAAYGDSP
+216 RISNA
-228 LSIPSESLAGAASD
+228 
-242 PDDCGCNRSNRS
+242 CGCNGSNLS
-254 MAVSANASSD
+254 ASGTAVSLD
-264 PGCCTDLQEDIITP
+264 PGSSQDLREEIIAP
-278 EDVRTFPQGESILF
+278 EDVRTFPQEESILF
-292 QARSC
+292 QAKAC
-297 QKEPCQYLWW
+297 ENEPCQYLWW

-312 ILAGNQSFSS
+312 ILASNQSFSRR
-322 GEMTTG
+322 GMTAG
-328 WHAVTLAVTDGSGR
+328 WHSVTLTVTDGTGR
-342 TSRDSIELGIAPPSA
+342 TIRDSIELGVAPPSA
-357 CGDVIPRPRYY
+357 CSDVSPLPRYY
-368 PPDTPC
+368 PVDTPC

-386 EIEVCHPGLDYI
+386 EIEVCHPDLDYI

-408 SDSTSPACAWARDH
+408 TASSPACAWARAH
-422 AQGDNKKCRGLYI
+422 ADGDNKRCRGLYI

-469 LAGTCSFREGFNQNV
+469 LAGTVSFREGFNQNV
-484 TNLSCR
+484 ANLSCR
-490 PEDWGVDAWRSD
+490 QEEWGVSAWRSD

-531 YAAALATALR
+531 YAAALTTALR
-541 KAGYSSSEVMVAA
+541 KAGYNKSEAMVAA

-577 GEDGYHIVDTTGNGE
+577 GEEGYHIVDTTGNGE

-622 IGYCSKISPRGL
+622 VGYCSKISPYGF
-634 NDLGSIKAPAKTEI
+634 NDLGSVKAPASAEI